1 MEQALKTIGG
11 INFAVFS
18 PSEVRRYSVAEITQP
33 ETYDEDGMPVQGG
46 LMDSRLGTLEP
57 GQKCG
62 TCGSTAGRCPGHF
75 GHIELAEPVLHISFV
90 DEINR
95 LVQTT
100 CRSCGRILL
109 PQQELDA
116 YRVKITGQTDFTPAL
131 QDNIA
136 KEIATKAK
144 KVKLCPH
151 CGKQQYQ
158 IEFTKPTIFH
168 EITEEGGATRL
179 LPVAIRERLERI
191 SNEDLDLLGFNSK
204 AARPEWFV
212 LQVLPVPPLT
222 VRPSITLESGIRSE
236 DDLTHKVVDILRVN
250 QRVRES
256 KESGT
261 PHLIVQDLVDLLH
274 YHVTTYFDN
283 EVSGIPQ
290 AHHRSGR
297 PLKTLSQRLK
307 GKEGRFRGS
316 LSGKRVDFSSRTVI
330 SPDPS
335 LDLGEVGVPFEVAK
349 KLTIPEKVSPFN
361 IEHLKELVNRG
372 PFEHPGANY
381 VIRPDGVKIRLD
393 FASDRK
399 ALADSLA
406 FGYIVERHLTDG
418 DVVLFNRQP
427 SLHRMSV
434 MAHFVR
440 VLPFRTFRLH
450 PSVCPPYNAD
460 FDGDEMNLH
469 VPQSEESRSEA
480 LMLMKVQDQI
490 LSPRYGGPIIGGIR
504 DFITGAF
511 MLTRDETYLTPAEFS
526 NLALVGD
533 YDGDL
538 PEPEVKGVH
547 PMYTGK
553 QLFSLFLPK
562 GMNYVLTSKW
572 AKAQRT
578 GTANDVVIRDGQ
590 LVSGVVD
597 KAVIGAE
604 EPDSLL
610 HRIAK
615 DYGNEE
621 ARNFLNSILKVLKT
635 FLTRRGF
642 TYGFNELELSTEA
655 KKGITDALDE
665 AYANV
670 SDLLKKY
677 RAGTLQLTRGL
688 SPEDSLEAYIVNEL
702 ARARDK
708 AGRIADRAFPGENSG
723 MIMARTGA
731 RGSSLNV
738 GQMTAALGQQSVR
751 GKRIDHGM
759 KGRALSHFPWNDT
772 SPEAKGFVRSNY
784 RDGLSPTEFFFHA
797 MGGREGLVDTAV
809 RTQQSGYMQRRLV
822 NALEHLKVEY
832 DLTVRDPH
840 GHIIQFLYGED
851 GVDPA
856 KSDHGRPINLD
867 RLIETEELSHKSKGR
882 VDEEEIAKL
891 LKKYQPTLN
900 ERLVRE
906 LTEKLGASHLNGEGL
921 RETMEKVDEAMDY
934 SRVEPGEASGIVAA
948 QSIGEP
954 GTQMSIARDESVI
967 VREKG
972 KVRTVGIGE
981 FVDGLMMRNPV
992 TKDGEAE
999 WCDLAEN
1006 SDIQVPS
1013 LNSKGGIE
1021 WKPLHSVSRHT
1032 PLRPLIRVRTRSG
1045 RAIVATDN
1053 HSFVTRL
1060 SGNLTPILGRE
1071 LRPGDMIPVLK
1082 RLSIE
1087 NQSVDLELSEIFSK
1101 ETHWFGSEL
1110 SKARALGKNWNKG
1123 YGASY
1128 QVPVGSDQLRNHLA
1142 GRAAFSVDDGFVYPY
1157 QNHTNAGLPEK
1168 MSMDADLGWL
1178 FGAYLSEGYGS
1189 KYFLSLSNTD
1199 ETFLEEGRAFARK
1212 LGIGFDEKDNFRG
1225 FGHGHDLQLRSS
1237 LLSELLVKTCGKLS
1251 DGKHVPEFSL
1261 GASDEFVGMLLRAYF
1276 DGDGCVDVRNR
1287 AIRVSSRSK
1296 ELIDGI
1302 ALLLGRYGIFASKV
1316 RDGESFAL
1324 WIPARFAPVFKE
1336 KIGFNSPDKKQ
1347 VLEAI
1352 SIPNSS
1358 DYTLDTLDM
1367 TCGFGSILCDLARRV
1382 GMPTRRVNNFTKR
1395 QRIGRATLGRYIG
1408 EFESLARKKGVDVS
1422 AGLAKLRTL
1431 LSEDVVWDEIVA
1443 IERIDTP
1450 KEMVYDFSVPG
1461 LETFV
1466 TAEGVVTHNT
1476 LRTFHFAGVRERDVT
1491 LGLPRLMELVDARK
1505 IPATPSMDIYLTKD
1519 YAASNEK
1526 AVKVAKEILFT
1537 KVGNVVAFSE
1547 VDPTEGIK
1555 LHLGPEP
1562 MADRDTNPEEI
1573 AKVIETGK
1581 RKVQPDKR
1589 NPNVIHVSMPDAD
1602 LSALF
1607 TLRNKILNMKLK
1619 GIPGITRVT
1628 VVKEGEEWFIQTA
1641 GSNLGKVVQ
1650 VLGVDPTRVYTN
1662 NVHEVAQVLGIEAA
1676 RATLVRELMGTLD
1689 EQGLEVDIRHIFL
1702 VADLMTS
1709 RGYIQQIGR
1718 HGIAGSKS
1726 SVLARAA
1733 FEITVPTLAAAAVKG
1748 EVEDLKGVTE
1758 NVIVGLPIPVGTG
1771 MIDLYMS

>member
-1 MEQALKTIGG
+1 MAMEQALKTIGG
-11 INFAVFS
+11 IYFNVFS
-18 PSEVRRYSVAEITQP
+18 PNEVRKYSVAEITQP

-57 GQKCG
+57 GQKCA
-62 TCGSTAGRCPGHF
+62 TCGNTAGRCPGHF
-75 GHIELAEPVLHISFV
+75 GHIELAEPVLHIAFV

-95 LVQTT
+95 LLQTT
-100 CRSCGRILL
+100 CRTCGRILL

-116 YRVKITGQTDFTPAL
+116 YRAKLASRTDFMPSL
-131 QDNIA
+131 QETVA
-136 KEIATKAK
+136 KEIVSKAK

-191 SNEDLDLLGFNSK
+191 TNEDLELFGFNYR

-236 DDLTHKVVDILRVN
+236 DDLTHKIVDILRVN

-335 LDLGEVGVPFEVAK
+335 LDIGEVGVPYEVAK
-349 KLTIPEKVSPFN
+349 KLTIPEKVSPWN
-361 IEHLKELVNRG
+361 IETLKKLVVVG

-406 FGYIVERHLTDG
+406 PGYIVERHLMDG
-418 DVVLFNRQP
+418 DIVLFNRQP

-440 VLPFRTFRLH
+440 VLPYRTFRLH

-480 LMLMKVQDQI
+480 LMLMRVQDQI

-511 MLTRDETYLTPAEFS
+511 MLTKDGTTLTPGEFS
-526 NLALVGD
+526 NLALIGG
-533 YDGDL
+533 YEGDL
-538 PEPEVKGVH
+538 PEPAIRGPN

-562 GMNYVLTSKW
+562 DLNYVLTSKW
-572 AKAQRT
+572 AKSSKS
-578 GTANDVVIRDGQ
+578 GESNDVVIKDGQ
-590 LVSGVVD
+590 LISGVVD

-621 ARNFLNSILKVLKT
+621 ARNFLNSILRVLKT

-642 TYGFNELELSTEA
+642 TYGFNELELPEEA
-655 KKGITDALDE
+655 KESIRKTLDE
-665 AYANV
+665 AYQNV
-670 SDLLKKY
+670 FELIKKY
-677 RAGTLQLTRGL
+677 KQGQLQLTRGL
-688 SPEDSLEAYIVNEL
+688 SPEESLEAYIVNEL
-702 ARARDK
+702 ARARDR
-708 AGRIADRAFPGENSG
+708 AGKIADRAFPPDNAGV
-723 MIMARTGA
+723 IMARTGA

-751 GKRIDHGM
+751 GKRIEKGLR
-759 KGRALSHFPWNDT
+759 GRALSHFPWNDP

-867 RLIETEELSHKSKGR
+867 RLIETEELLNKGKSKLDR
-882 VDEEEIAKL
+882 ETTERL
-891 LKKYQPTLN
+891 LKKYQSKLN
-900 ERLVRE
+900 DRLVRE
-906 LTEKLGASHLNGEGL
+906 LTEKLSASHLTEEGARNVL
-921 RETMEKVDEAMDY
+921 ERVEEALDY

-954 GTQMSIARDESVI
+954 GTQMSIAKEESVI
-967 VREKG
+967 IRERG
-972 KVRTVGIGE
+972 HVRTVRIGE
-981 FVDGLMMRNPV
+981 FVDEIMRNGKV
-992 TKDGEAE
+992 EREGETE
-999 WCDLAEN
+999 WCDLP
-1006 SDIQVPS
+1006 SSGDIEVLS
-1013 LNSKGGIE
+1013 LNSSGGLE
-1021 WKPLHSVSRHT
+1021 WKQLRSVSRHRHR
-1032 PLRPLIRVRTRSG
+1032 RPLIRVRTRSG

-1053 HSFVTRL
+1053 HSFVMRL
-1060 SGNLTPILGRE
+1060 DGKLVPVLGRS
-1071 LRPGDMIPVLK
+1071 LRPGDRIPVVK
-1082 RLSIE
+1082 RLPVVRPVERLEQQYVLSNRE
-1087 NQSVDLELSEIFSK
+1087 NLSGIQSSRAPVPYP
-1101 ETHWFGSEL
+1101 GSTGTGEFL
-1110 SKARALGKNWNKG
+1110 YNVSAGPDMTGGQLAYTPSFMTGESYIGKHHDM
-1123 YGASY
+1123 AS
-1128 QVPVGSDQLRNHLA
+1128 D
-1142 GRAAFSVDDGFVYPY
+1142 
-1157 QNHTNAGLPEK
+1157 GLPEWLNLDG
-1168 MSMDADLGWL
+1168 STGWL
-1178 FGAYLSEGYGS
+1178 FGAYLAE
-1189 KYFLSLSNTD
+1189 KYASRYFPSLTSAGESPFESRAVNSGLCEND
-1199 ETFLEEGRAFARK
+1199 SSGVLDQGRISQP
-1212 LGIGFDEKDNFRG
+1212 G
-1225 FGHGHDLQLRSS
+1225 SS
-1237 LLSELLVKTCGKLS
+1237 LLPELIVRACGRTAADKRIP
-1251 DGKHVPEFSL
+1251 DFAL
-1261 GASDEFVGMLLRAYF
+1261 GASDSFVRMLLRAYF
-1276 DGDGCVDVRNR
+1276 DGDGYVDLENR
-1287 AIRVSSRSK
+1287 AVRVNSQSK

-1302 ALLLGRYGIFASKV
+1302 ALLLARLGIFSCKL
-1316 RDGESFAL
+1316 REGENFSL
-1324 WIPARFAPVFKE
+1324 WIPGRFAASFREMVGFSSTE
-1336 KIGFNSPDKKQ
+1336 KARC
-1347 VLEAI
+1347 LEAI
-1352 SIPNSS
+1352 RAQSES
-1358 DYTLDTLDM
+1358 TLAEDQLDV
-1367 TCGFGSILCDLARRV
+1367 TCGFGDVLLRVAGKLGVPTRTVSGFTKVQGIGRETLAR
-1382 GMPTRRVNNFTKR
+1382 
-1395 QRIGRATLGRYIG
+1395 YIS
-1408 EFESLARKKGVDVS
+1408 EFEERADKIGVDVS
-1422 AGLAKLRTL
+1422 SELAYLRTFL
-1431 LSEDVVWDEIVA
+1431 DEDVTWDEIVQ
-1443 IERIDTP
+1443 IEELEEREET
-1450 KEMVYDFSVPG
+1450 VYDLSVPG

-1505 IPATPSMDIYLTKD
+1505 IPATPSMDIYLD
-1519 YAASNEK
+1519 EEHRVSNEM
-1526 AVKVAKEILFT
+1526 ALKVAKEILFT
-1537 KVGNVVAFSE
+1537 KVGNVVDYSE

-1555 LHLGPEP
+1555 LHLNEQ
-1562 MADRDTNPEEI
+1562 MMRDRDATADEV

-1581 RKVQPDKR
+1581 RNVQIEKGKIIR
-1589 NPNVIHVSMPDAD
+1589 VNMENAD
-1602 LSALF
+1602 LSTLF

-1628 VVKEGEEWFIQTA
+1628 VVKEGNEWFIQTA
-1641 GSNLGKVVQ
+1641 GSNLAKVIGIK
-1650 VLGVDPTRVYTN
+1650 GVDPTRVYTN
-1662 NVHEVAQVLGIEAA
+1662 SVHEVAQVLGIEAA
-1676 RATLVRELMGTLD
+1676 RATLVREVMSTLD

-1709 RGYIQQIGR
+1709 KGYIQQIGR
-1718 HGIAGSKS
+1718 HGIAGAKS

-1733 FEITVPTLAAAAVKG
+1733 FEITVPTLAEAAVKG
-1748 EVEDLKGVTE
+1748 ETEDLKGVTE

>member
-18 PSEVRRYSVAEITQP
+18 PSEVRKYSVAEITQP

-75 GHIELAEPVLHISFV
+75 GHVELAEPVLHIAFV

-116 YRVKITGQTDFTPAL
+116 YHVKITGQTDFTPAL
-131 QDNIA
+131 LEGVA

-191 SNEDLDLLGFNSK
+191 NNEDLELLGFNSR

-335 LDLGEVGVPFEVAK
+335 LDIGEVGVPFEVAK

-361 IEHLKELVNRG
+361 IEHLKDLVNKG

-406 FGYIVERHLTDG
+406 PGYIVERHLMDG

-480 LMLMKVQDQI
+480 LMLMRVQDQI

-511 MLTRDETYLTPAEFS
+511 MLTRDETQLTPGEFS
-526 NLALVGD
+526 NLALIGD

-578 GTANDVVIRDGQ
+578 GTTNDVVIRDGQ
-590 LVSGVVD
+590 LISGVVD

-615 DYGNEE
+615 DYGNED

-642 TYGFNELELSTEA
+642 TYGFNELELPAEA
-655 KKGITDALDE
+655 KNGITDSLDE

-670 SDLLKKY
+670 SDLQKKY
-677 RAGTLQLTRGL
+677 RAGSLQLTRGL
-688 SPEDSLEAYIVNEL
+688 SAEDTLEAYIVNEL
-702 ARARDK
+702 AKARDK
-708 AGRIADRAFPGENSG
+708 AGRIADRSFPAENSG

-751 GKRIDHGM
+751 GKRISHGM
-759 KGRALSHFPWNDT
+759 KGRALSHFPWNDP

-856 KSDHGRPINLD
+856 KSDHGRPSNLD
-867 RLIETEELSHKSKGR
+867 RLIETEELSHKSKAKT
-882 VDEEEIAKL
+882 DDAEIEKL
-891 LKKYQPTLN
+891 LKKYQSSLN
-900 ERLVRE
+900 DRLLKE
-906 LTEKLGASHLNGEGL
+906 LAEKLGASHLTEEGL
-921 RETMEKVDEAMDY
+921 KETMEKIGEALDY

-954 GTQMSIARDESVI
+954 GTQM
-967 VREKG
+967 
-972 KVRTVGIGE
+972 
-981 FVDGLMMRNPV
+981 
-992 TKDGEAE
+992 
-999 WCDLAEN
+999 
-1006 SDIQVPS
+1006 
-1013 LNSKGGIE
+1013 
-1021 WKPLHSVSRHT
+1021 
-1032 PLRPLIRVRTRSG
+1032 
-1045 RAIVATDN
+1045 
-1053 HSFVTRL
+1053 
-1060 SGNLTPILGRE
+1060 
-1071 LRPGDMIPVLK
+1071 
-1082 RLSIE
+1082 
-1087 NQSVDLELSEIFSK
+1087 
-1101 ETHWFGSEL
+1101 
-1110 SKARALGKNWNKG
+1110 
-1123 YGASY
+1123 
-1128 QVPVGSDQLRNHLA
+1128 
-1142 GRAAFSVDDGFVYPY
+1142 
-1157 QNHTNAGLPEK
+1157 
-1168 MSMDADLGWL
+1168 
-1178 FGAYLSEGYGS
+1178 
-1189 KYFLSLSNTD
+1189 
-1199 ETFLEEGRAFARK
+1199 
-1212 LGIGFDEKDNFRG
+1212 
-1225 FGHGHDLQLRSS
+1225 
-1237 LLSELLVKTCGKLS
+1237 
-1251 DGKHVPEFSL
+1251 
-1261 GASDEFVGMLLRAYF
+1261 
-1276 DGDGCVDVRNR
+1276 
-1287 AIRVSSRSK
+1287 
-1296 ELIDGI
+1296 
-1302 ALLLGRYGIFASKV
+1302 
-1316 RDGESFAL
+1316 
-1324 WIPARFAPVFKE
+1324 
-1336 KIGFNSPDKKQ
+1336 
-1347 VLEAI
+1347 
-1352 SIPNSS
+1352 
-1358 DYTLDTLDM
+1358 
-1367 TCGFGSILCDLARRV
+1367 
-1382 GMPTRRVNNFTKR
+1382 
-1395 QRIGRATLGRYIG
+1395 
-1408 EFESLARKKGVDVS
+1408 
-1422 AGLAKLRTL
+1422 
-1431 LSEDVVWDEIVA
+1431 
-1443 IERIDTP
+1443 
-1450 KEMVYDFSVPG
+1450 
-1461 LETFV
+1461 
-1466 TAEGVVTHNT
+1466 T

-1519 YAASNEK
+1519 YAISNEK

-1555 LHLGPEP
+1555 LHLGPEL
-1562 MADRDTNPEEI
+1562 MSDRDTNPEEI
-1573 AKVIETGK
+1573 SKVVETGK
-1581 RKVQPDKR
+1581 RKVQQDKR

-1650 VLGVDPTRVYTN
+1650 VQGVDPAKVYTN

-1676 RATLVRELMGTLD
+1676 RATLVRELMSTLD

-1709 RGYIQQIGR
+1709 KGYIQQIGR
-1718 HGIAGSKS
+1718 HGIAGTKS

-1733 FEITVPTLAAAAVKG
+1733 FEITVPTLAEAAVKG

>member
-11 INFAVFS
+11 IDFAIFS
-18 PSEVRRYSVAEITQP
+18 PSEVRKYSVAEITQP

-75 GHIELAEPVLHISFV
+75 GHIELAEPVLHIAFV
-90 DEINR
+90 DEINK

-100 CRSCGRILL
+100 CRTCGRILL

-116 YRVKITGQTDFTPAL
+116 YRTRISARADFSPAL
-131 QDNIA
+131 VDAIA
-136 KEIATKAK
+136 KEIVTKAK

-179 LPVAIRERLERI
+179 LPVAVRERLERV
-191 SNEDLDLLGFNSK
+191 NKEDLELLGFNAE

-236 DDLTHKVVDILRVN
+236 DDLTHKIVDILRVN

-330 SPDPS
+330 SPDPN
-335 LDLGEVGVPFEVAK
+335 LDLGEVGVPYEVAK
-349 KLTIPEKVSPFN
+349 KLTIPEKVSPAN
-361 IEHLKELVNRG
+361 IENLKPLVIKG

-399 ALADSLA
+399 ALADTLA
-406 FGYIVERHLTDG
+406 PGYVVERHLMDG

-440 VLPFRTFRLH
+440 VLPYRTFRLH

-469 VPQSEESRSEA
+469 VPQSEEARSEA

-511 MLTRDETYLTPAEFS
+511 MLTRDETLLTLGEFS

-533 YDGDL
+533 YEGDL
-538 PEPEVKGVH
+538 PEPAVKGAR

-553 QLFSLFLPK
+553 QLFSLFIPK
-562 GMNYVLTSKW
+562 GMNCVLTSKW
-572 AKAQRT
+572 AKSSKT
-578 GTANDVVIRDGQ
+578 GASNDVVIKDGQ
-590 LVSGVVD
+590 LISGVVD

-615 DYGNEE
+615 DYGNED

-642 TYGFNELELSTEA
+642 TYGFNELELAEEA
-655 KKGITDALDE
+655 KRGIRETLDE
-665 AYANV
+665 AYTGV
-670 SDLLKKY
+670 FELIKKY
-677 RAGTLQLTRGL
+677 KAGTLQLTRGL

-702 ARARDK
+702 ARARDR
-708 AGRIADRAFPGENSG
+708 AGRIADRSFPAENSG

-751 GKRIDHGM
+751 GKRIEKGM

-867 RLIETEELSHKSKGR
+867 RLVETEELLHRSKAKLD
-882 VDEEEIAKL
+882 DEITRRL
-891 LKKYQPTLN
+891 LKKYQSGLN
-900 ERLVRE
+900 DRLSQE
-906 LTEKLGASHLNGEGL
+906 LKDKLASSHLTEEGVK
-921 RETMEKVDEAMDY
+921 ETLEKVDEAQDY

-954 GTQMSIARDESVI
+954 GTQM
-967 VREKG
+967 
-972 KVRTVGIGE
+972 
-981 FVDGLMMRNPV
+981 
-992 TKDGEAE
+992 
-999 WCDLAEN
+999 
-1006 SDIQVPS
+1006 
-1013 LNSKGGIE
+1013 
-1021 WKPLHSVSRHT
+1021 
-1032 PLRPLIRVRTRSG
+1032 
-1045 RAIVATDN
+1045 
-1053 HSFVTRL
+1053 
-1060 SGNLTPILGRE
+1060 
-1071 LRPGDMIPVLK
+1071 
-1082 RLSIE
+1082 
-1087 NQSVDLELSEIFSK
+1087 
-1101 ETHWFGSEL
+1101 
-1110 SKARALGKNWNKG
+1110 
-1123 YGASY
+1123 
-1128 QVPVGSDQLRNHLA
+1128 
-1142 GRAAFSVDDGFVYPY
+1142 
-1157 QNHTNAGLPEK
+1157 
-1168 MSMDADLGWL
+1168 
-1178 FGAYLSEGYGS
+1178 
-1189 KYFLSLSNTD
+1189 
-1199 ETFLEEGRAFARK
+1199 
-1212 LGIGFDEKDNFRG
+1212 
-1225 FGHGHDLQLRSS
+1225 
-1237 LLSELLVKTCGKLS
+1237 
-1251 DGKHVPEFSL
+1251 
-1261 GASDEFVGMLLRAYF
+1261 
-1276 DGDGCVDVRNR
+1276 
-1287 AIRVSSRSK
+1287 
-1296 ELIDGI
+1296 
-1302 ALLLGRYGIFASKV
+1302 
-1316 RDGESFAL
+1316 
-1324 WIPARFAPVFKE
+1324 
-1336 KIGFNSPDKKQ
+1336 
-1347 VLEAI
+1347 
-1352 SIPNSS
+1352 
-1358 DYTLDTLDM
+1358 
-1367 TCGFGSILCDLARRV
+1367 
-1382 GMPTRRVNNFTKR
+1382 
-1395 QRIGRATLGRYIG
+1395 
-1408 EFESLARKKGVDVS
+1408 
-1422 AGLAKLRTL
+1422 
-1431 LSEDVVWDEIVA
+1431 
-1443 IERIDTP
+1443 
-1450 KEMVYDFSVPG
+1450 
-1461 LETFV
+1461 
-1466 TAEGVVTHNT
+1466 T

-1505 IPATPSMDIYLTKD
+1505 IPATPSMDIYFTKE
-1519 YAASNEK
+1519 YATSNEK
-1526 AVKVAKEILFT
+1526 AIKVAKEILFS
-1537 KVGNVVAFSE
+1537 KVANVVAFSE

-1555 LHLGPEP
+1555 LHLSPE
-1562 MADRDTNPEEI
+1562 MMTDRDTNPEEI
-1573 AKVIETGK
+1573 SKVIETGK
-1581 RKVQPDKR
+1581 RNVQPDRKDK
-1589 NPNVIHVSMPDAD
+1589 NVIHVSMENAD

-1641 GSNLGKVVQ
+1641 GSNLGKVVLVQ
-1650 VLGVDPTRVYTN
+1650 GVDPTRVYTN

-1676 RATLVRELMGTLD
+1676 RATLVREVMSTLD

-1709 RGYIQQIGR
+1709 KGYIQQIGR

-1733 FEITVPTLAAAAVKG
+1733 FEITVPTLAEAAVKG

>member
-1 MEQALKTIGG
+1 MSMEQALKTIGG
-11 INFAVFS
+11 INFSVFS
-18 PSEVRRYSVAEITQP
+18 PSEVRRYSVAEVTQP

-116 YRVKITGQTDFTPAL
+116 YRAKTSSRTDFTPAL
-131 QDNIA
+131 LDTVA

-191 SNEDLDLLGFNSK
+191 SNEDLELLGFNSK

-335 LDLGEVGVPFEVAK
+335 LDIGEVGVPFEVAK

-406 FGYIVERHLTDG
+406 LGYIVERHLTDG

-511 MLTRDETYLTPAEFS
+511 MLTRDEAYLTPAEFS
-526 NLALVGD
+526 NLALEGD

-538 PEPEVKGVH
+538 PEPEVKGAH

-553 QLFSLFLPK
+553 QLFSLFLPE

-642 TYGFNELELSTEA
+642 TYGFNELELPAEA

-688 SPEDSLEAYIVNEL
+688 SPEDSLEAYIVNDL

-708 AGRIADRAFPGENSG
+708 AGRIADRAFPTENSG

-759 KGRALSHFPWNDT
+759 KGRALSHFPWNDP
-772 SPEAKGFVRSNY
+772 SPEAKGFVKSNY

-840 GHIIQFLYGED
+840 GHVIQFLYGED

-867 RLIETEELSHKSKGR
+867 RLIETEELSHKSKAK
-882 VDEEEIAKL
+882 VDEEELAKL

-900 ERLVRE
+900 QRLVKE
-906 LTEKLGASHLNGEGL
+906 LTDKLGASHLTEEGL
-921 RETMEKVDEAMDY
+921 KETMEKVDEAMDY

-954 GTQMSIARDESVI
+954 GTQM
-967 VREKG
+967 
-972 KVRTVGIGE
+972 
-981 FVDGLMMRNPV
+981 
-992 TKDGEAE
+992 
-999 WCDLAEN
+999 
-1006 SDIQVPS
+1006 
-1013 LNSKGGIE
+1013 
-1021 WKPLHSVSRHT
+1021 
-1032 PLRPLIRVRTRSG
+1032 
-1045 RAIVATDN
+1045 
-1053 HSFVTRL
+1053 
-1060 SGNLTPILGRE
+1060 
-1071 LRPGDMIPVLK
+1071 
-1082 RLSIE
+1082 
-1087 NQSVDLELSEIFSK
+1087 
-1101 ETHWFGSEL
+1101 
-1110 SKARALGKNWNKG
+1110 
-1123 YGASY
+1123 
-1128 QVPVGSDQLRNHLA
+1128 
-1142 GRAAFSVDDGFVYPY
+1142 
-1157 QNHTNAGLPEK
+1157 
-1168 MSMDADLGWL
+1168 
-1178 FGAYLSEGYGS
+1178 
-1189 KYFLSLSNTD
+1189 
-1199 ETFLEEGRAFARK
+1199 
-1212 LGIGFDEKDNFRG
+1212 
-1225 FGHGHDLQLRSS
+1225 
-1237 LLSELLVKTCGKLS
+1237 
-1251 DGKHVPEFSL
+1251 
-1261 GASDEFVGMLLRAYF
+1261 
-1276 DGDGCVDVRNR
+1276 
-1287 AIRVSSRSK
+1287 
-1296 ELIDGI
+1296 
-1302 ALLLGRYGIFASKV
+1302 
-1316 RDGESFAL
+1316 
-1324 WIPARFAPVFKE
+1324 
-1336 KIGFNSPDKKQ
+1336 
-1347 VLEAI
+1347 
-1352 SIPNSS
+1352 
-1358 DYTLDTLDM
+1358 
-1367 TCGFGSILCDLARRV
+1367 
-1382 GMPTRRVNNFTKR
+1382 
-1395 QRIGRATLGRYIG
+1395 
-1408 EFESLARKKGVDVS
+1408 
-1422 AGLAKLRTL
+1422 
-1431 LSEDVVWDEIVA
+1431 
-1443 IERIDTP
+1443 
-1450 KEMVYDFSVPG
+1450 
-1461 LETFV
+1461 
-1466 TAEGVVTHNT
+1466 T

-1505 IPATPSMDIYLTKD
+1505 IPATPSMDIYLTKE

-1555 LHLGPEP
+1555 LHLGPEL
-1562 MADRDTNPEEI
+1562 MADRDTSPEEI
-1573 AKVIETGK
+1573 SKVVETGK
-1581 RKVQPDKR
+1581 RKVQQDKR

-1641 GSNLGKVVQ
+1641 GSNLGKVVLVQ
-1650 VLGVDPTRVYTN
+1650 GIDPTRVYTN

-1709 RGYIQQIGR
+1709 KGYIQQIGR

-1733 FEITVPTLAAAAVKG
+1733 FEITVPTLAEAAVKG

>member
-11 INFAVFS
+11 IDFAVFS
-18 PSEVRRYSVAEITQP
+18 PNEVRRYSVAEITQP

-75 GHIELAEPVLHISFV
+75 GHIELAEPVLHIAFV
-90 DEINR
+90 DEINK
-95 LVQTT
+95 LIQTT
-100 CRSCGRILL
+100 CRTCGRILL

-116 YRVKITGQTDFTPAL
+116 YRTRLAGKTDFTPA
-131 QDNIA
+131 IVESVA
-136 KEIATKAK
+136 KEMTTKAK

-179 LPVAIRERLERI
+179 LPVAIRERLERVT
-191 SNEDLDLLGFNSK
+191 NEDLGLLGFNSK

-274 YHVTTYFDN
+274 YHVTTFFDN

-335 LDLGEVGVPFEVAK
+335 IDIGEVGVPYEVAK
-349 KLTIPEKVSPFN
+349 KLTIPEKVSSWN
-361 IEHLKELVNRG
+361 IESLKQLVVKG
-372 PFEHPGANY
+372 PFDHPGANY

-406 FGYIVERHLTDG
+406 SGYIVERHLMDG

-440 VLPFRTFRLH
+440 VLPYRTFRLH
-450 PSVCPPYNAD
+450 PAVCPPYNAD

-469 VPQSEESRSEA
+469 VPQNEESRSEA

-504 DFITGAF
+504 DFITSAF
-511 MLTRDETYLTPAEFS
+511 MLTRDETQLTAAEFS
-526 NLALVGD
+526 NLALVGG
-533 YDGDL
+533 YEGDL
-538 PEPEVKGVH
+538 PEAAARG
-547 PMYTGK
+547 MYTGK

-572 AKAQRT
+572 AKSSKS
-578 GTANDVVIRDGQ
+578 GTSGDVVIKDGK
-590 LVSGVVD
+590 LISGVVD

-621 ARNFLNSILKVLKT
+621 ARNFLNSILNVLRT

-642 TYGFNELELSTEA
+642 TYGFNELELPEEA
-655 KKGITDALDE
+655 KKGITDTLDE
-665 AYANV
+665 AYRKV
-670 SDLLKKY
+670 SELVKEY
-677 RAGTLQLTRGL
+677 RAGKLQLTRGL

-702 ARARDK
+702 SRARDR
-708 AGRIADRAFPGENSG
+708 AGRIADRSFPAENAG

-751 GKRIDHGM
+751 GKRIEKGM
-759 KGRALSHFPWNDT
+759 RGRALSHFPWNDQ

-867 RLIETEELSHKSKGR
+867 RLIETEELSNKSKT
-882 VDEEEIAKL
+882 KL
-891 LKKYQPTLN
+891 DAETVERLMKKYQPLLN
-900 ERLVRE
+900 GRLTRE
-906 LTEKLGASHLNGEGL
+906 LSEKLAASHLTEEGAKESL
-921 RETMEKVDEAMDY
+921 EKVGEALDY

-954 GTQMSIARDESVI
+954 GTQM
-967 VREKG
+967 
-972 KVRTVGIGE
+972 
-981 FVDGLMMRNPV
+981 
-992 TKDGEAE
+992 
-999 WCDLAEN
+999 
-1006 SDIQVPS
+1006 
-1013 LNSKGGIE
+1013 
-1021 WKPLHSVSRHT
+1021 
-1032 PLRPLIRVRTRSG
+1032 
-1045 RAIVATDN
+1045 
-1053 HSFVTRL
+1053 
-1060 SGNLTPILGRE
+1060 
-1071 LRPGDMIPVLK
+1071 
-1082 RLSIE
+1082 
-1087 NQSVDLELSEIFSK
+1087 
-1101 ETHWFGSEL
+1101 
-1110 SKARALGKNWNKG
+1110 
-1123 YGASY
+1123 
-1128 QVPVGSDQLRNHLA
+1128 
-1142 GRAAFSVDDGFVYPY
+1142 
-1157 QNHTNAGLPEK
+1157 
-1168 MSMDADLGWL
+1168 
-1178 FGAYLSEGYGS
+1178 
-1189 KYFLSLSNTD
+1189 
-1199 ETFLEEGRAFARK
+1199 
-1212 LGIGFDEKDNFRG
+1212 
-1225 FGHGHDLQLRSS
+1225 
-1237 LLSELLVKTCGKLS
+1237 
-1251 DGKHVPEFSL
+1251 
-1261 GASDEFVGMLLRAYF
+1261 
-1276 DGDGCVDVRNR
+1276 
-1287 AIRVSSRSK
+1287 
-1296 ELIDGI
+1296 
-1302 ALLLGRYGIFASKV
+1302 
-1316 RDGESFAL
+1316 
-1324 WIPARFAPVFKE
+1324 
-1336 KIGFNSPDKKQ
+1336 
-1347 VLEAI
+1347 
-1352 SIPNSS
+1352 
-1358 DYTLDTLDM
+1358 
-1367 TCGFGSILCDLARRV
+1367 
-1382 GMPTRRVNNFTKR
+1382 
-1395 QRIGRATLGRYIG
+1395 
-1408 EFESLARKKGVDVS
+1408 
-1422 AGLAKLRTL
+1422 
-1431 LSEDVVWDEIVA
+1431 
-1443 IERIDTP
+1443 
-1450 KEMVYDFSVPG
+1450 
-1461 LETFV
+1461 
-1466 TAEGVVTHNT
+1466 T

-1505 IPATPSMDIYLTKD
+1505 IPATPSMDIYLDKEHG
-1519 YAASNEK
+1519 ASNEK
-1526 AVKVAKEILFT
+1526 ALKVAKEILFT
-1537 KVGNVVAFSE
+1537 KVGNVVSFSE

-1555 LHLGPEP
+1555 LHLSTEM
-1562 MADRDTNPEEI
+1562 MADRDTNAVEI
-1573 AKVIETGK
+1573 AKVVETGK
-1581 RKVQPDKR
+1581 RNVQKDKTGKVIRVNMEK
-1589 NPNVIHVSMPDAD
+1589 AD
-1602 LSALF
+1602 LSTLF
-1607 TLRNKILNMKLK
+1607 TLRNKVLNMKLK

-1641 GSNLGKVVQ
+1641 GSNLGKVVA
-1650 VLGVDPTRVYTN
+1650 VKGVEPTKVYTN

-1676 RATLVRELMGTLD
+1676 RATLVREVMSTLD

-1709 RGYIQQIGR
+1709 KGYIQQIGR

-1733 FEITVPTLAAAAVKG
+1733 FEITVPTLAEAAVKG
-1748 EVEDLKGVTE
+1748 ETEDLKGVTE

>member
-1 MEQALKTIGG
+1 MEQALKTIRG
-11 INFAVFS
+11 IDFALFS
-18 PSEVRRYSVAEITQP
+18 PSEVRKYSVAEVTQP

-75 GHIELAEPVLHISFV
+75 GHIELAEPVLHIAFV
-90 DEINR
+90 DEINK
-95 LVQTT
+95 LIQTT
-100 CRSCGRILL
+100 CRTCGRILL

-116 YRVKITGQTDFTPAL
+116 YRTRLSNRTDFSPAL
-131 QDNIA
+131 VDEVA
-136 KEIATKAK
+136 KEITTKAK

-179 LPVAIRERLERI
+179 LPVAVRERLERI
-191 SNEDLDLLGFNSK
+191 NDEDLALLDFNAK

-236 DDLTHKVVDILRVN
+236 DDLTHKIVDILRVN

-335 LDLGEVGVPFEVAK
+335 LDIGEVGVPFEVAK
-349 KLTIPEKVSPFN
+349 KLTIPEKVSQGN
-361 IEHLKELVNRG
+361 IEALKQLVVKG

-399 ALADSLA
+399 ALADTLA
-406 FGYIVERHLTDG
+406 PGYVVERHLMDG

-440 VLPFRTFRLH
+440 VLPYRTFRLH

-511 MLTRDETYLTPAEFS
+511 MLTRDETMLTPGEFS
-526 NLALVGD
+526 NLALVGG
-533 YDGDL
+533 YEGDL
-538 PEPEVKGVH
+538 PDPAVGGAH
-547 PMYTGK
+547 PMYTGR
-553 QLFSLFLPK
+553 QLFSLFIPK
-562 GMNYVLTSKW
+562 GMNCVLTSKW
-572 AKAQRT
+572 AKSSK
-578 GTANDVVIRDGQ
+578 TAPGGDVVIKDGQ
-590 LVSGVVD
+590 LISGVVD

-615 DYGNEE
+615 DYGNED

-635 FLTRRGF
+635 YLTRRGF
-642 TYGFNELELSTEA
+642 TYGFNELELAPDA
-655 KKGITDALDE
+655 KDGISGALDE
-665 AYANV
+665 AYAGV
-670 SDLLKKY
+670 SELIKKY
-677 RAGTLQLTRGL
+677 KAGTLQLTRGL

-708 AGRIADRAFPGENSG
+708 AGRIADRSFPPENSG

-751 GKRIDHGM
+751 GKRIEKGM
-759 KGRALSHFPWNDT
+759 RGRALSHFPWNDPA
-772 SPEAKGFVRSNY
+772 PEAKGFVRSNY

-867 RLIETEELSHKSKGR
+867 RLVETEELLHKSR
-882 VDEEEIAKL
+882 AKLDTETVQRL
-891 LKKYQPTLN
+891 LKKYQPRLN
-900 ERLVRE
+900 ERLSRE
-906 LTEKLGASHLNGEGL
+906 LEEKLKSSNLSEEGA
-921 RETMEKVDEAMDY
+921 RETLEKVDDAQDY

-954 GTQMSIARDESVI
+954 GTQM
-967 VREKG
+967 
-972 KVRTVGIGE
+972 
-981 FVDGLMMRNPV
+981 
-992 TKDGEAE
+992 
-999 WCDLAEN
+999 
-1006 SDIQVPS
+1006 
-1013 LNSKGGIE
+1013 
-1021 WKPLHSVSRHT
+1021 
-1032 PLRPLIRVRTRSG
+1032 
-1045 RAIVATDN
+1045 
-1053 HSFVTRL
+1053 
-1060 SGNLTPILGRE
+1060 
-1071 LRPGDMIPVLK
+1071 
-1082 RLSIE
+1082 
-1087 NQSVDLELSEIFSK
+1087 
-1101 ETHWFGSEL
+1101 
-1110 SKARALGKNWNKG
+1110 
-1123 YGASY
+1123 
-1128 QVPVGSDQLRNHLA
+1128 
-1142 GRAAFSVDDGFVYPY
+1142 
-1157 QNHTNAGLPEK
+1157 
-1168 MSMDADLGWL
+1168 
-1178 FGAYLSEGYGS
+1178 
-1189 KYFLSLSNTD
+1189 
-1199 ETFLEEGRAFARK
+1199 
-1212 LGIGFDEKDNFRG
+1212 
-1225 FGHGHDLQLRSS
+1225 
-1237 LLSELLVKTCGKLS
+1237 
-1251 DGKHVPEFSL
+1251 
-1261 GASDEFVGMLLRAYF
+1261 
-1276 DGDGCVDVRNR
+1276 
-1287 AIRVSSRSK
+1287 
-1296 ELIDGI
+1296 
-1302 ALLLGRYGIFASKV
+1302 
-1316 RDGESFAL
+1316 
-1324 WIPARFAPVFKE
+1324 
-1336 KIGFNSPDKKQ
+1336 
-1347 VLEAI
+1347 
-1352 SIPNSS
+1352 
-1358 DYTLDTLDM
+1358 
-1367 TCGFGSILCDLARRV
+1367 
-1382 GMPTRRVNNFTKR
+1382 
-1395 QRIGRATLGRYIG
+1395 
-1408 EFESLARKKGVDVS
+1408 
-1422 AGLAKLRTL
+1422 
-1431 LSEDVVWDEIVA
+1431 
-1443 IERIDTP
+1443 
-1450 KEMVYDFSVPG
+1450 
-1461 LETFV
+1461 
-1466 TAEGVVTHNT
+1466 T

-1505 IPATPSMDIYLTKD
+1505 IPATPSMDIYLTKE
-1519 YAASNEK
+1519 YASSNEK
-1526 AVKVAKEILFT
+1526 ALKVAKEILFS
-1537 KVGNVVAFSE
+1537 KVGNVVSFSE

-1555 LHLGPEP
+1555 LHLSPEM
-1562 MADRDTNPEEI
+1562 MADRDTNPDELRE
-1573 AKVIETGK
+1573 VIETGK
-1581 RKVQPDKR
+1581 RNVQPDKR
-1589 NPNVIHVSMPDAD
+1589 DRNIIHVSMENAD

-1628 VVKEGEEWFIQTA
+1628 VVKEGDEWFIQTA
-1641 GSNLGKVVQ
+1641 GSNLGKVVLVQ
-1650 VLGVDPTRVYTN
+1650 GVDPSRVYTN

-1676 RATLVRELMGTLD
+1676 RSTLVREVMSTLD
-1689 EQGLEVDIRHIFL
+1689 EQGLEVDIRHVFL

-1709 RGYIQQIGR
+1709 KGYIQQIGR
-1718 HGIAGSKS
+1718 HGIAGAKS

-1733 FEITVPTLAAAAVKG
+1733 FEITVPTLAEAAVRG

>member
-18 PSEVRRYSVAEITQP
+18 PAEVRRYSVAEITQP

-75 GHIELAEPVLHISFV
+75 GHIELAEPVLHIAFV

-116 YRVKITGQTDFTPAL
+116 YRAKLTSQTDFTPSL
-131 QDNIA
+131 VENVA

-191 SNEDLDLLGFNSK
+191 NNEDLQLLGFNSK

-330 SPDPS
+330 SPDPN
-335 LDLGEVGVPFEVAK
+335 LDIGEVGVPFEVAK
-349 KLTIPEKVSPFN
+349 KLTIPEKVSPAN
-361 IEHLKELVNRG
+361 IEHLKDLVNKG

-406 FGYIVERHLTDG
+406 PGYIVERHLMDG

-480 LMLMKVQDQI
+480 LMLMRVQDQI

-511 MLTRDETYLTPAEFS
+511 MLTRDETFLTPAEFS

-538 PEPEVKGVH
+538 PEPATKGAH
-547 PMYTGK
+547 PTYTGK

-578 GTANDVVIRDGQ
+578 GTTNDVVIRDGQ

-642 TYGFNELELSTEA
+642 TYGFNELELPGEA

-665 AYANV
+665 AYASV
-670 SDLLKKY
+670 ADLQKKY
-677 RAGTLQLTRGL
+677 KSGTLQLTRGL
-688 SPEDSLEAYIVNEL
+688 SAEDTLEAYIVNEL
-702 ARARDK
+702 AKARDK
-708 AGRIADRAFPGENSG
+708 AGRIADRAFPPENSG

-751 GKRIDHGM
+751 GKRISHGL
-759 KGRALSHFPWNDT
+759 KGRALSHFPWEDT

-784 RDGLSPTEFFFHA
+784 REGLSPTEFFFHA

-867 RLIETEELSHKSKGR
+867 RLIETEELSHKSKGK
-882 VDEEEIAKL
+882 VNEDELGRL
-891 LKKYQPTLN
+891 LKKYQSALN

-906 LTEKLGASHLNGEGL
+906 LKEKLGASHLTDEGL
-921 RETMEKVDEAMDY
+921 KETMEKVAEALDY

-954 GTQMSIARDESVI
+954 GTQM
-967 VREKG
+967 
-972 KVRTVGIGE
+972 
-981 FVDGLMMRNPV
+981 
-992 TKDGEAE
+992 
-999 WCDLAEN
+999 
-1006 SDIQVPS
+1006 
-1013 LNSKGGIE
+1013 
-1021 WKPLHSVSRHT
+1021 
-1032 PLRPLIRVRTRSG
+1032 
-1045 RAIVATDN
+1045 
-1053 HSFVTRL
+1053 
-1060 SGNLTPILGRE
+1060 
-1071 LRPGDMIPVLK
+1071 
-1082 RLSIE
+1082 
-1087 NQSVDLELSEIFSK
+1087 
-1101 ETHWFGSEL
+1101 
-1110 SKARALGKNWNKG
+1110 
-1123 YGASY
+1123 
-1128 QVPVGSDQLRNHLA
+1128 
-1142 GRAAFSVDDGFVYPY
+1142 
-1157 QNHTNAGLPEK
+1157 
-1168 MSMDADLGWL
+1168 
-1178 FGAYLSEGYGS
+1178 
-1189 KYFLSLSNTD
+1189 
-1199 ETFLEEGRAFARK
+1199 
-1212 LGIGFDEKDNFRG
+1212 
-1225 FGHGHDLQLRSS
+1225 
-1237 LLSELLVKTCGKLS
+1237 
-1251 DGKHVPEFSL
+1251 
-1261 GASDEFVGMLLRAYF
+1261 
-1276 DGDGCVDVRNR
+1276 
-1287 AIRVSSRSK
+1287 
-1296 ELIDGI
+1296 
-1302 ALLLGRYGIFASKV
+1302 
-1316 RDGESFAL
+1316 
-1324 WIPARFAPVFKE
+1324 
-1336 KIGFNSPDKKQ
+1336 
-1347 VLEAI
+1347 
-1352 SIPNSS
+1352 
-1358 DYTLDTLDM
+1358 
-1367 TCGFGSILCDLARRV
+1367 
-1382 GMPTRRVNNFTKR
+1382 
-1395 QRIGRATLGRYIG
+1395 
-1408 EFESLARKKGVDVS
+1408 
-1422 AGLAKLRTL
+1422 
-1431 LSEDVVWDEIVA
+1431 
-1443 IERIDTP
+1443 
-1450 KEMVYDFSVPG
+1450 
-1461 LETFV
+1461 
-1466 TAEGVVTHNT
+1466 T

-1505 IPATPSMDIYLTKD
+1505 IPATPSMDIYLTKE
-1519 YAASNEK
+1519 YASVNEK

-1555 LHLGPEP
+1555 LHLSPE
-1562 MADRDTNPEEI
+1562 MMSDRDTTPEEI
-1573 AKVIETGK
+1573 SKVVETGK
-1581 RKVQPDKR
+1581 RKVQQDKR

-1628 VVKEGEEWFIQTA
+1628 VVKEGEDWFIQTA

-1650 VLGVDPTRVYTN
+1650 VQGVDPTRVYTN

-1676 RATLVRELMGTLD
+1676 RATLVRELMSTLD

-1709 RGYIQQIGR
+1709 KGYIQQIGR
-1718 HGIAGSKS
+1718 HGIAGTKS

-1733 FEITVPTLAAAAVKG
+1733 FEITVPTLAEAAVKG

>member
-1 MEQALKTIGG
+1 MEQALKTIKG
-11 INFAVFS
+11 IDFAVFS
-18 PSEVRRYSVAEITQP
+18 PNEVRRYSVAEITQP

-75 GHIELAEPVLHISFV
+75 GHIELAEPVLHIAFV

-95 LVQTT
+95 LIQTT
-100 CRSCGRILL
+100 CRTCGRLLL

-116 YRVKITGQTDFTPAL
+116 YKQRLSTRTEFMPAL
-131 QDNIA
+131 VETIA
-136 KEIATKAK
+136 KEIVTKAK

-151 CGKQQYQ
+151 CGKQQFQ
-158 IEFTKPTIFH
+158 IEFTKPTTFH

-179 LPVAIRERLERI
+179 LPVAIRERLERVT
-191 SNEDLDLLGFNSK
+191 NADLELLGFNSK

-212 LQVLPVPPLT
+212 LQALPVPPLT

-236 DDLTHKVVDILRVN
+236 DDLTHKIVDILRVN

-335 LDLGEVGVPFEVAK
+335 LDIGEVGIPFEVAK
-349 KLTIPEKVSPFN
+349 KLTIPEKVSAWN
-361 IEHLKELVNRG
+361 QETLKQLVTRG
-372 PFEHPGANY
+372 PNEHPGANY

-399 ALADSLA
+399 ALADSITT
-406 FGYIVERHLTDG
+406 GYIVERHLMDG

-434 MAHFVR
+434 MAHFVG
-440 VLPFRTFRLH
+440 VLPYRTFRLH

-511 MLTRDETYLTPAEFS
+511 MLTQDETLLTPGEFS

-538 PEPEVKGVH
+538 PEPAVKGAR

-553 QLFSLFLPK
+553 QLFSLFLPP

-572 AKAQRT
+572 AKSSKS
-578 GTANDVVIRDGQ
+578 GSSNDVVIKDGQ
-590 LVSGVVD
+590 LISGVVD

-610 HRIAK
+610 HRITK

-642 TYGFNELELSTEA
+642 TYGFNELELPADA
-655 KKGITDALDE
+655 KKDIKGTLDE
-665 AYANV
+665 AYDNV
-670 SDLLKKY
+670 SELLKKY
-677 RAGTLQLTRGL
+677 KAGTLQLTRGL

-702 ARARDK
+702 SRARDR
-708 AGRIADRAFPGENSG
+708 AGRIADRAFPSDNSG
-723 MIMARTGA
+723 VIMARTGA
-731 RGSSLNV
+731 RGSSLNL

-751 GKRIDHGM
+751 GKRIEKGM
-759 KGRALSHFPWNDT
+759 RGRALSHFPWYDN

-784 RDGLSPTEFFFHA
+784 RDGLSPSEFFFHA

-840 GHIIQFLYGED
+840 GHVIQFLYGED

-867 RLIETEELSHKSKGR
+867 RLIETQELLDKTKSKLD
-882 VDEEEIAKL
+882 DETAEKL
-891 LKKYQPTLN
+891 LKRYQSRLN
-900 ERLVRE
+900 ERLARE
-906 LTEKLGASHLNGEGL
+906 LKDKLTSSHLTEEGGKSAL
-921 RETMEKVDEAMDY
+921 EKVGDALEY

-954 GTQMSIARDESVI
+954 GTQM
-967 VREKG
+967 
-972 KVRTVGIGE
+972 
-981 FVDGLMMRNPV
+981 
-992 TKDGEAE
+992 
-999 WCDLAEN
+999 
-1006 SDIQVPS
+1006 
-1013 LNSKGGIE
+1013 
-1021 WKPLHSVSRHT
+1021 
-1032 PLRPLIRVRTRSG
+1032 
-1045 RAIVATDN
+1045 
-1053 HSFVTRL
+1053 
-1060 SGNLTPILGRE
+1060 
-1071 LRPGDMIPVLK
+1071 
-1082 RLSIE
+1082 
-1087 NQSVDLELSEIFSK
+1087 
-1101 ETHWFGSEL
+1101 
-1110 SKARALGKNWNKG
+1110 
-1123 YGASY
+1123 
-1128 QVPVGSDQLRNHLA
+1128 
-1142 GRAAFSVDDGFVYPY
+1142 
-1157 QNHTNAGLPEK
+1157 
-1168 MSMDADLGWL
+1168 
-1178 FGAYLSEGYGS
+1178 
-1189 KYFLSLSNTD
+1189 
-1199 ETFLEEGRAFARK
+1199 
-1212 LGIGFDEKDNFRG
+1212 
-1225 FGHGHDLQLRSS
+1225 
-1237 LLSELLVKTCGKLS
+1237 
-1251 DGKHVPEFSL
+1251 
-1261 GASDEFVGMLLRAYF
+1261 
-1276 DGDGCVDVRNR
+1276 
-1287 AIRVSSRSK
+1287 
-1296 ELIDGI
+1296 
-1302 ALLLGRYGIFASKV
+1302 
-1316 RDGESFAL
+1316 
-1324 WIPARFAPVFKE
+1324 
-1336 KIGFNSPDKKQ
+1336 
-1347 VLEAI
+1347 
-1352 SIPNSS
+1352 
-1358 DYTLDTLDM
+1358 
-1367 TCGFGSILCDLARRV
+1367 
-1382 GMPTRRVNNFTKR
+1382 
-1395 QRIGRATLGRYIG
+1395 
-1408 EFESLARKKGVDVS
+1408 
-1422 AGLAKLRTL
+1422 
-1431 LSEDVVWDEIVA
+1431 
-1443 IERIDTP
+1443 
-1450 KEMVYDFSVPG
+1450 
-1461 LETFV
+1461 
-1466 TAEGVVTHNT
+1466 T

-1505 IPATPSMDIYLTKD
+1505 IPATPSMDIHLDKEHGAT
-1519 YAASNEK
+1519 NER

-1537 KVGNVVAFSE
+1537 KVGNVVSYSE

-1555 LHLGPEP
+1555 LHLSTDM
-1562 MADRDTNPEEI
+1562 MADRDVKI
-1573 AKVIETGK
+1573 DDVAKVIETGK
-1581 RKVQPDKR
+1581 RNAQPDER
-1589 NPNVIHVSMPDAD
+1589 HNIIRVNVENAD
-1602 LSALF
+1602 LSTLF
-1607 TLRNKILNMKLK
+1607 TMRNKILNMKLK

-1628 VVKEGEEWFIQTA
+1628 VVKENEEWFIQTT
-1641 GSNLGKVVQ
+1641 GSNLGKVVA
-1650 VLGVDPTRVYTN
+1650 VEGVDPTRVYTN

-1676 RATLVRELMGTLD
+1676 RATLVREIMSTLD

-1709 RGYIQQIGR
+1709 KGYIQQIGR
-1718 HGIAGSKS
+1718 HGIAGAKS

-1733 FEITVPTLAAAAVKG
+1733 FEITVPTLAEAAVKG
-1748 EVEDLKGVTE
+1748 EIEELKGVTE

>member
-1 MEQALKTIGG
+1 MSMEQALKTIGG
-11 INFAVFS
+11 IVFAVFS
-18 PSEVRRYSVAEITQP
+18 PNEVRKYSVAEVTQP

-46 LMDSRLGTLEP
+46 LMDNRLGTLEP

-75 GHIELAEPVLHISFV
+75 GHIELAEPVLHIAFV

-100 CRSCGRILL
+100 CRTCGRILL
-109 PQQELDA
+109 PQEELDA
-116 YRVKITGQTDFTPAL
+116 YRVRLNSRTDFTPTLVEAT
-131 QDNIA
+131 A
-136 KEIATKAK
+136 KEIVTKAK

-179 LPVAIRERLERI
+179 LPVAIRERLERVT
-191 SNEDLDLLGFNSK
+191 NDDLELLSFNWK

-236 DDLTHKVVDILRVN
+236 DDLTHKVVDVLRVN

-274 YHVTTYFDN
+274 YHVTTFFDN

-330 SPDPS
+330 SPDPN
-335 LDLGEVGVPFEVAK
+335 LDIGEVGVPLEVAK
-349 KLTIPEKVSPFN
+349 KLTIPERVSPWN
-361 IEHLKELVNRG
+361 TDALKALVVRG

-393 FASDRK
+393 FASDRQ

-406 FGYIVERHLTDG
+406 SGYVVERHLMDG

-440 VLPFRTFRLH
+440 VLPYRTFRLH

-490 LSPRYGGPIIGGIR
+490 ISPRYGGPIIGGIR

-511 MLTRDETYLTPAEFS
+511 MLSRDETLLTPGEFS
-526 NLALVGD
+526 NLALIGG
-533 YDGDL
+533 YEGDL
-538 PEPEVKGVH
+538 PEPHTKGVH

-572 AKAQRT
+572 AKSSKT
-578 GTANDVVIRDGQ
+578 GASNDVVIKDGE
-590 LVSGVVD
+590 LISGVVD
-597 KAVIGAE
+597 KSVIGAE

-642 TYGFNELELSTEA
+642 TYGFNELELSAEA
-655 KKGITDALDE
+655 KADIKGALDD
-665 AYANV
+665 AYTSV
-670 SDLLKKY
+670 FDLIKKY
-677 RAGTLQLTRGL
+677 KAGTLTLTRGL

-708 AGRIADRAFPGENSG
+708 AGRIADRAFPAENSG

-751 GKRIDHGM
+751 GKRIEKGM
-759 KGRALSHFPWNDT
+759 RGRALSHFPRDDQ

-840 GHIIQFLYGED
+840 GHVIQFAYGED

-867 RLIETEELSHKSKGR
+867 RLMETEELSNKSKTKLDPETVER
-882 VDEEEIAKL
+882 L
-891 LKKYQPTLN
+891 LKGTLPLN
-900 ERLVRE
+900 ARLLRE
-906 LTEKLGASHLNGEGL
+906 LKEKLSSSHLTEEGAKDAL
-921 RETMEKVDEAMDY
+921 KKVEEAMEY

-954 GTQMSIARDESVI
+954 GTQM
-967 VREKG
+967 
-972 KVRTVGIGE
+972 
-981 FVDGLMMRNPV
+981 
-992 TKDGEAE
+992 
-999 WCDLAEN
+999 
-1006 SDIQVPS
+1006 
-1013 LNSKGGIE
+1013 
-1021 WKPLHSVSRHT
+1021 
-1032 PLRPLIRVRTRSG
+1032 
-1045 RAIVATDN
+1045 
-1053 HSFVTRL
+1053 
-1060 SGNLTPILGRE
+1060 
-1071 LRPGDMIPVLK
+1071 
-1082 RLSIE
+1082 
-1087 NQSVDLELSEIFSK
+1087 
-1101 ETHWFGSEL
+1101 
-1110 SKARALGKNWNKG
+1110 
-1123 YGASY
+1123 
-1128 QVPVGSDQLRNHLA
+1128 
-1142 GRAAFSVDDGFVYPY
+1142 
-1157 QNHTNAGLPEK
+1157 
-1168 MSMDADLGWL
+1168 
-1178 FGAYLSEGYGS
+1178 
-1189 KYFLSLSNTD
+1189 
-1199 ETFLEEGRAFARK
+1199 
-1212 LGIGFDEKDNFRG
+1212 
-1225 FGHGHDLQLRSS
+1225 
-1237 LLSELLVKTCGKLS
+1237 
-1251 DGKHVPEFSL
+1251 
-1261 GASDEFVGMLLRAYF
+1261 
-1276 DGDGCVDVRNR
+1276 
-1287 AIRVSSRSK
+1287 
-1296 ELIDGI
+1296 
-1302 ALLLGRYGIFASKV
+1302 
-1316 RDGESFAL
+1316 
-1324 WIPARFAPVFKE
+1324 
-1336 KIGFNSPDKKQ
+1336 
-1347 VLEAI
+1347 
-1352 SIPNSS
+1352 
-1358 DYTLDTLDM
+1358 
-1367 TCGFGSILCDLARRV
+1367 
-1382 GMPTRRVNNFTKR
+1382 
-1395 QRIGRATLGRYIG
+1395 
-1408 EFESLARKKGVDVS
+1408 
-1422 AGLAKLRTL
+1422 
-1431 LSEDVVWDEIVA
+1431 
-1443 IERIDTP
+1443 
-1450 KEMVYDFSVPG
+1450 
-1461 LETFV
+1461 
-1466 TAEGVVTHNT
+1466 T

-1505 IPATPSMDIYLTKD
+1505 IPATPSMDIYLDKERGAT
-1519 YAASNEK
+1519 NER

-1537 KVGNVVAFSE
+1537 KVGNVVEFSE

-1555 LHLGPEP
+1555 LHLSVQ
-1562 MADRDTNPEEI
+1562 MMQDRDANAEEV

-1581 RKVQPDKR
+1581 RKVQIEKGGK
-1589 NPNVIHVSMPDAD
+1589 VIRINMENAD
-1602 LSALF
+1602 LSTLF

-1619 GIPGITRVT
+1619 GIPGITRAT
-1628 VVKEGEEWFIQTA
+1628 VVKEGDEWFIQTA
-1641 GSNLGKVVQ
+1641 GSNLGKVILVQ
-1650 VLGVDPTRVYTN
+1650 GVDAARVYTN

-1676 RATLVRELMGTLD
+1676 RSTLVREVMSTLD

-1709 RGYIQQIGR
+1709 KGFIQQIGR
-1718 HGIAGSKS
+1718 HGIAGAKS

-1733 FEITVPTLAAAAVKG
+1733 FEITVPTLAEAAVKG
-1748 EVEDLKGVTE
+1748 ETEELKGVTE

>member
-1 MEQALKTIGG
+1 MSMEQALKTIGG
-11 INFAVFS
+11 IDFAVFS
-18 PSEVRRYSVAEITQP
+18 PNEVRRYSVAEITQP

-75 GHIELAEPVLHISFV
+75 GHIELAEPVLHIAFV
-90 DEINR
+90 DEINI
-95 LVQTT
+95 LIQTT
-100 CRSCGRILL
+100 CRTCGRLL
-109 PQQELDA
+109 LSPEELDA
-116 YRVKITGQTDFTPAL
+116 YRARLSARTDFTPA
-131 QDNIA
+131 IVETVA
-136 KEIATKAK
+136 KEIVTKAK

-151 CGKQQYQ
+151 CGKQQFQ

-179 LPVAIRERLERI
+179 LPVAIRERLERVT
-191 SNEDLDLLGFNSK
+191 NDDLELLGFNPK

-330 SPDPS
+330 SPDPN
-335 LDLGEVGVPFEVAK
+335 LDIGEVGVPFEVAK
-349 KLTIPEKVSPFN
+349 KLTIPEKVSSWN
-361 IEHLKELVNRG
+361 IENLKQLVIKG

-406 FGYIVERHLTDG
+406 SGYIVERHLMDG

-440 VLPFRTFRLH
+440 VLPYRTFRLH

-490 LSPRYGGPIIGGIR
+490 LTPRYGGPIIGGIR

-511 MLTRDETYLTPAEFS
+511 MLTSDETFLTAAEFS
-526 NLALVGD
+526 NLALVGG

-538 PEPEVKGVH
+538 PEPNAKST
-547 PMYTGK
+547 YTGK

-572 AKAQRT
+572 AKASKT
-578 GTANDVVIRDGQ
+578 GSSNDVVVKDGH
-590 LVSGVVD
+590 LISGVVD
-597 KAVIGAE
+597 KAAIGAE

-635 FLTRRGF
+635 YLTRRGF
-642 TYGFNELELSTEA
+642 TYGFNELELPAEA
-655 KKGITDALDE
+655 KKGIKDALDE
-665 AYANV
+665 AYAKV
-670 SDLLKKY
+670 FDLIKDYKTGKLM
-677 RAGTLQLTRGL
+677 LTRGL
-688 SPEDSLEAYIVNEL
+688 SPEETLEANIVSEL

-708 AGRIADRAFPGENSG
+708 AGRIADRAFPLENSG

-751 GKRIDHGM
+751 GKRIEKGM
-759 KGRALSHFPWNDT
+759 RGRALSHFLWNDNT
-772 SPEAKGFVRSNY
+772 PEAKGFVRSNY
-784 RDGLSPTEFFFHA
+784 RDGLTPTEFFFHA

-840 GHIIQFLYGED
+840 GNVVQFLYGED

-867 RLIETEELSHKSKGR
+867 RLIETEELLNKAKAKL
-882 VDEEEIAKL
+882 DEETVARL
-891 LKKYQPTLN
+891 MKKYHPILN
-900 ERLVRE
+900 QRLTKE
-906 LTEKLGASHLNGEGL
+906 LTEKLTNSHLSEEGAKDSL
-921 RETMEKVDEAMDY
+921 EKVAEALDY

-954 GTQMSIARDESVI
+954 GTQM
-967 VREKG
+967 
-972 KVRTVGIGE
+972 
-981 FVDGLMMRNPV
+981 
-992 TKDGEAE
+992 
-999 WCDLAEN
+999 
-1006 SDIQVPS
+1006 
-1013 LNSKGGIE
+1013 
-1021 WKPLHSVSRHT
+1021 
-1032 PLRPLIRVRTRSG
+1032 
-1045 RAIVATDN
+1045 
-1053 HSFVTRL
+1053 
-1060 SGNLTPILGRE
+1060 
-1071 LRPGDMIPVLK
+1071 
-1082 RLSIE
+1082 
-1087 NQSVDLELSEIFSK
+1087 
-1101 ETHWFGSEL
+1101 
-1110 SKARALGKNWNKG
+1110 
-1123 YGASY
+1123 
-1128 QVPVGSDQLRNHLA
+1128 
-1142 GRAAFSVDDGFVYPY
+1142 
-1157 QNHTNAGLPEK
+1157 
-1168 MSMDADLGWL
+1168 
-1178 FGAYLSEGYGS
+1178 
-1189 KYFLSLSNTD
+1189 
-1199 ETFLEEGRAFARK
+1199 
-1212 LGIGFDEKDNFRG
+1212 
-1225 FGHGHDLQLRSS
+1225 
-1237 LLSELLVKTCGKLS
+1237 
-1251 DGKHVPEFSL
+1251 
-1261 GASDEFVGMLLRAYF
+1261 
-1276 DGDGCVDVRNR
+1276 
-1287 AIRVSSRSK
+1287 
-1296 ELIDGI
+1296 
-1302 ALLLGRYGIFASKV
+1302 
-1316 RDGESFAL
+1316 
-1324 WIPARFAPVFKE
+1324 
-1336 KIGFNSPDKKQ
+1336 
-1347 VLEAI
+1347 
-1352 SIPNSS
+1352 
-1358 DYTLDTLDM
+1358 
-1367 TCGFGSILCDLARRV
+1367 
-1382 GMPTRRVNNFTKR
+1382 
-1395 QRIGRATLGRYIG
+1395 
-1408 EFESLARKKGVDVS
+1408 
-1422 AGLAKLRTL
+1422 
-1431 LSEDVVWDEIVA
+1431 
-1443 IERIDTP
+1443 
-1450 KEMVYDFSVPG
+1450 
-1461 LETFV
+1461 
-1466 TAEGVVTHNT
+1466 T
-1476 LRTFHFAGVRERDVT
+1476 LRTFHFAGVKERDVT

-1505 IPATPSMDIYLTKD
+1505 IPATPSMDIYLDKEHG
-1519 YAASNEK
+1519 ASNEK

-1537 KVGNVVAFSE
+1537 KVGNVVSFSE

-1555 LHLGPEP
+1555 LHLSQD
-1562 MADRDTNPEEI
+1562 MLADRDTKAEEI

-1581 RKVQPDKR
+1581 RNVQPDKSGK
-1589 NPNVIHVSMPDAD
+1589 VIHVNMEGAD
-1602 LSALF
+1602 LSTLF

-1619 GIPGITRVT
+1619 GIPGVTRVT

-1641 GSNLGKVVQ
+1641 GSNLGKVIAVQ
-1650 VLGVDPTRVYTN
+1650 GVDPTRVYTN
-1662 NVHEVAQVLGIEAA
+1662 NVQEVAQVLGIEAA
-1676 RATLVRELMGTLD
+1676 RATLVREVMSTLD

-1709 RGYIQQIGR
+1709 KGFIQQIGR

-1733 FEITVPTLAAAAVKG
+1733 FEITVPTLAEAAVKG
-1748 EVEDLKGVTE
+1748 EIEDLKGVTE

>member
-18 PSEVRRYSVAEITQP
+18 PAEVRRYSVAEITQP

-75 GHIELAEPVLHISFV
+75 GHVELAEPVLHIAFV

-116 YRVKITGQTDFTPAL
+116 YRARVTSQTDFTPAL
-131 QDNIA
+131 VDSVA

-191 SNEDLDLLGFNSK
+191 NNEDLQLLGFNAR

-330 SPDPS
+330 SPDPN
-335 LDLGEVGVPFEVAK
+335 LDIGEVGVPFEVAK

-361 IEHLKELVNRG
+361 IEHLKDLVNKG

-406 FGYIVERHLTDG
+406 PGYIVERHLMDS

-480 LMLMKVQDQI
+480 LMLMRVQDQI

-511 MLTRDETYLTPAEFS
+511 MLTRDETLLTSAEFS
-526 NLALVGD
+526 NLALVGE

-538 PEPEVKGVH
+538 PEPATKGAH

-553 QLFSLFLPK
+553 QLFSLFVPK

-572 AKAQRT
+572 AKAQKT
-578 GTANDVVIRDGQ
+578 GATNDVVIRDGQ
-590 LVSGVVD
+590 LISGVVD

-642 TYGFNELELSTEA
+642 TYGFNELELPAEA
-655 KKGITDALDE
+655 KKGITDAIDE
-665 AYANV
+665 AYASV
-670 SDLLKKY
+670 ADLLKKY
-677 RAGTLQLTRGL
+677 KAGTLQLTRGL

-708 AGRIADRAFPGENSG
+708 AGRIADRAFPAENSG

-751 GKRIDHGM
+751 GKRIDHGL
-759 KGRALSHFPWNDT
+759 KGRSLSHFPWNDP

-784 RDGLSPTEFFFHA
+784 REGLSPTEFFFHA

-867 RLIETEELSHKSKGR
+867 RLVETEELSYKTKGR
-882 VDEEEIAKL
+882 VDGAELEKL
-891 LKKYQPTLN
+891 LKKYQPILN

-906 LTEKLGASHLNGEGL
+906 LGDKLGSSHLTEDGL
-921 RETMEKVDEAMDY
+921 KETMEKVAEALDY

-954 GTQMSIARDESVI
+954 GTQM
-967 VREKG
+967 
-972 KVRTVGIGE
+972 
-981 FVDGLMMRNPV
+981 
-992 TKDGEAE
+992 
-999 WCDLAEN
+999 
-1006 SDIQVPS
+1006 
-1013 LNSKGGIE
+1013 
-1021 WKPLHSVSRHT
+1021 
-1032 PLRPLIRVRTRSG
+1032 
-1045 RAIVATDN
+1045 
-1053 HSFVTRL
+1053 
-1060 SGNLTPILGRE
+1060 
-1071 LRPGDMIPVLK
+1071 
-1082 RLSIE
+1082 
-1087 NQSVDLELSEIFSK
+1087 
-1101 ETHWFGSEL
+1101 
-1110 SKARALGKNWNKG
+1110 
-1123 YGASY
+1123 
-1128 QVPVGSDQLRNHLA
+1128 
-1142 GRAAFSVDDGFVYPY
+1142 
-1157 QNHTNAGLPEK
+1157 
-1168 MSMDADLGWL
+1168 
-1178 FGAYLSEGYGS
+1178 
-1189 KYFLSLSNTD
+1189 
-1199 ETFLEEGRAFARK
+1199 
-1212 LGIGFDEKDNFRG
+1212 
-1225 FGHGHDLQLRSS
+1225 
-1237 LLSELLVKTCGKLS
+1237 
-1251 DGKHVPEFSL
+1251 
-1261 GASDEFVGMLLRAYF
+1261 
-1276 DGDGCVDVRNR
+1276 
-1287 AIRVSSRSK
+1287 
-1296 ELIDGI
+1296 
-1302 ALLLGRYGIFASKV
+1302 
-1316 RDGESFAL
+1316 
-1324 WIPARFAPVFKE
+1324 
-1336 KIGFNSPDKKQ
+1336 
-1347 VLEAI
+1347 
-1352 SIPNSS
+1352 
-1358 DYTLDTLDM
+1358 
-1367 TCGFGSILCDLARRV
+1367 
-1382 GMPTRRVNNFTKR
+1382 
-1395 QRIGRATLGRYIG
+1395 
-1408 EFESLARKKGVDVS
+1408 
-1422 AGLAKLRTL
+1422 
-1431 LSEDVVWDEIVA
+1431 
-1443 IERIDTP
+1443 
-1450 KEMVYDFSVPG
+1450 
-1461 LETFV
+1461 
-1466 TAEGVVTHNT
+1466 T

-1519 YAASNEK
+1519 YAAQNEK
-1526 AVKVAKEILFT
+1526 AVRVAKEILFT
-1537 KVGNVVAFSE
+1537 KVGNVVSFSE

-1555 LHLGPEP
+1555 LHLSPDL
-1562 MADRDTNPEEI
+1562 MADRDTSPDEI
-1573 AKVIETGK
+1573 SKVIETGK
-1581 RKVQPDKR
+1581 RKVQQDKR
-1589 NPNVIHVSMPDAD
+1589 NANVLHVSMPEAD

-1650 VLGVDPTRVYTN
+1650 VQGVDPARVYTN

-1676 RATLVRELMGTLD
+1676 RATLVRELMSTLD
-1689 EQGLEVDIRHIFL
+1689 EQGLEVDVRHIFL

-1709 RGYIQQIGR
+1709 KGYIQQIGR
-1718 HGIAGSKS
+1718 HGIAGTKS

-1733 FEITVPTLAAAAVKG
+1733 FEITVPTLAEAAVKG

-1758 NVIVGLPIPVGTG
+1758 NVIVGLPIPLGTG
-1771 MIDLYMS
+1771 MIELYMS

>member
-1 MEQALKTIGG
+1 MEQALKTIAG

-18 PSEVRRYSVAEITQP
+18 PAEVRKYSVAEITQP

-62 TCGSTAGRCPGHF
+62 TCGNTAGRCPGHF
-75 GHIELAEPVLHISFV
+75 GHIELAEPVLHIAFV

-100 CRSCGRILL
+100 CRSCGRVLL

-116 YRVKITGQTDFTPAL
+116 YRTKLASQSDFTPSL
-131 QDNIA
+131 VESVA

-191 SNEDLDLLGFNSK
+191 NDEDLGLLEFSSK
-204 AARPEWFV
+204 SARPEWFV

-330 SPDPS
+330 SPDPN
-335 LDLGEVGVPFEVAK
+335 LDIGEVGVPFEVAK

-361 IEHLKELVNRG
+361 IEHLKGLVNKG

-406 FGYIVERHLTDG
+406 SGYIVERHLMDG

-511 MLTRDETYLTPAEFS
+511 MLTRDETMLTTAEFS

-533 YDGDL
+533 FIGDL
-538 PEPEVKGVH
+538 PEPAVKGPR

-578 GTANDVVIRDGQ
+578 GASNDVVIRDGE

-621 ARNFLNSILKVLKT
+621 ARNFLNSILKVLKN

-642 TYGFNELELSTEA
+642 TYGFNELELPSEA
-655 KKGITDALDE
+655 KQGITDALDE
-665 AYANV
+665 AYSSV
-670 SDLLKKY
+670 TDLQKKY
-677 RAGTLQLTRGL
+677 KAGSLQLTRGL
-688 SPEDSLEAYIVNEL
+688 SAEDTLEAYIVNEL
-702 ARARDK
+702 AKARDK
-708 AGRIADRAFPGENSG
+708 AGRIADRALPAENSG

-751 GKRIDHGM
+751 GKRISHGL
-759 KGRALSHFPWNDT
+759 KGRALSHFAWNDP
-772 SPEAKGFVRSNY
+772 SPTAKGFVKSNY

-867 RLIETEELSHKSKGR
+867 RLVETEELSYKSKGK
-882 VDEEEIAKL
+882 VDGAELEKL
-891 LKKYQPTLN
+891 LKKYQPQLN
-900 ERLVRE
+900 ERLLKE
-906 LTEKLGASHLNGEGL
+906 LNDKLGGSHLNDEGL
-921 RETMEKVDEAMDY
+921 KETMEKVAEALDY

-954 GTQMSIARDESVI
+954 GTQM
-967 VREKG
+967 
-972 KVRTVGIGE
+972 
-981 FVDGLMMRNPV
+981 
-992 TKDGEAE
+992 
-999 WCDLAEN
+999 
-1006 SDIQVPS
+1006 
-1013 LNSKGGIE
+1013 
-1021 WKPLHSVSRHT
+1021 
-1032 PLRPLIRVRTRSG
+1032 
-1045 RAIVATDN
+1045 
-1053 HSFVTRL
+1053 
-1060 SGNLTPILGRE
+1060 
-1071 LRPGDMIPVLK
+1071 
-1082 RLSIE
+1082 
-1087 NQSVDLELSEIFSK
+1087 
-1101 ETHWFGSEL
+1101 
-1110 SKARALGKNWNKG
+1110 
-1123 YGASY
+1123 
-1128 QVPVGSDQLRNHLA
+1128 
-1142 GRAAFSVDDGFVYPY
+1142 
-1157 QNHTNAGLPEK
+1157 
-1168 MSMDADLGWL
+1168 
-1178 FGAYLSEGYGS
+1178 
-1189 KYFLSLSNTD
+1189 
-1199 ETFLEEGRAFARK
+1199 
-1212 LGIGFDEKDNFRG
+1212 
-1225 FGHGHDLQLRSS
+1225 
-1237 LLSELLVKTCGKLS
+1237 
-1251 DGKHVPEFSL
+1251 
-1261 GASDEFVGMLLRAYF
+1261 
-1276 DGDGCVDVRNR
+1276 
-1287 AIRVSSRSK
+1287 
-1296 ELIDGI
+1296 
-1302 ALLLGRYGIFASKV
+1302 
-1316 RDGESFAL
+1316 
-1324 WIPARFAPVFKE
+1324 
-1336 KIGFNSPDKKQ
+1336 
-1347 VLEAI
+1347 
-1352 SIPNSS
+1352 
-1358 DYTLDTLDM
+1358 
-1367 TCGFGSILCDLARRV
+1367 
-1382 GMPTRRVNNFTKR
+1382 
-1395 QRIGRATLGRYIG
+1395 
-1408 EFESLARKKGVDVS
+1408 
-1422 AGLAKLRTL
+1422 
-1431 LSEDVVWDEIVA
+1431 
-1443 IERIDTP
+1443 
-1450 KEMVYDFSVPG
+1450 
-1461 LETFV
+1461 
-1466 TAEGVVTHNT
+1466 T

-1505 IPATPSMDIYLTKD
+1505 IPAKPSMDIYLAKD
-1519 YAASNEK
+1519 YAAQNEK

-1555 LHLGPEP
+1555 LHLSPEM
-1562 MADRDTNPEEI
+1562 MADRDTTPEEI

-1581 RKVQPDKR
+1581 RKVQQDKR
-1589 NPNVIHVSMPDAD
+1589 NPNIIHVSMPEAD

-1628 VVKEGEEWFIQTA
+1628 VVKEGEEWFIQTS

-1650 VLGVDPTRVYTN
+1650 VQGVDQARVYTN

-1676 RATLVRELMGTLD
+1676 RATLVRELMSTLD

-1709 RGYIQQIGR
+1709 KGYIQQIGR
-1718 HGIAGSKS
+1718 HGIAGTKS

-1733 FEITVPTLAAAAVKG
+1733 FEITVPTLAEAAVKG

>member
-1 MEQALKTIGG
+1 
-11 INFAVFS
+11 
-18 PSEVRRYSVAEITQP
+18 
-33 ETYDEDGMPVQGG
+33 
-46 LMDSRLGTLEP
+46 
-57 GQKCG
+57 
-62 TCGSTAGRCPGHF
+62 
-75 GHIELAEPVLHISFV
+75 
-90 DEINR
+90 
-95 LVQTT
+95 
-100 CRSCGRILL
+100 
-109 PQQELDA
+109 LDA
-116 YRVKITGQTDFTPAL
+116 YRVKLTNQTDFTPSLSEAV
-131 QDNIA
+131 A

-191 SNEDLDLLGFNSK
+191 NNDDLDVLGFNSK

-335 LDLGEVGVPFEVAK
+335 LDIGEVGVPFEVAK

-361 IEHLKELVNRG
+361 IDHLKDLVNKG

-406 FGYIVERHLTDG
+406 PGYIVERHLMDG

-480 LMLMKVQDQI
+480 LMLMRVQDQI

-511 MLTRDETYLTPAEFS
+511 MLTRDETMLTPAEFS

-533 YDGDL
+533 YVADL
-538 PEPEVKGVH
+538 PEPAQKGAH

-578 GTANDVVIRDGQ
+578 GTTNDVVIRDGQ
-590 LVSGVVD
+590 LISGVVD

-642 TYGFNELELSTEA
+642 TYGFNELELPSEA
-655 KKGITDALDE
+655 KKGITEALDE

-677 RAGTLQLTRGL
+677 KAGTLQLTRGL
-688 SPEDSLEAYIVNEL
+688 SPEASLEAYIVNEL

-708 AGRIADRAFPGENSG
+708 AGRIADRAFPAENSG

-759 KGRALSHFPWNDT
+759 KGRALSHFPWGDA

-867 RLIETEELSHKSKGR
+867 RLIETEELSHKSKAKAAGED
-882 VDEEEIAKL
+882 VDKL
-891 LKKYQPTLN
+891 LKKYQQSLN
-900 ERLVRE
+900 DRLVKE
-906 LTEKLGASHLNGEGL
+906 LTEKLGASHLTEEGL
-921 RETMEKVDEAMDY
+921 KKVDEALDY

-954 GTQMSIARDESVI
+954 GTQM
-967 VREKG
+967 
-972 KVRTVGIGE
+972 
-981 FVDGLMMRNPV
+981 
-992 TKDGEAE
+992 
-999 WCDLAEN
+999 
-1006 SDIQVPS
+1006 
-1013 LNSKGGIE
+1013 
-1021 WKPLHSVSRHT
+1021 
-1032 PLRPLIRVRTRSG
+1032 
-1045 RAIVATDN
+1045 
-1053 HSFVTRL
+1053 
-1060 SGNLTPILGRE
+1060 
-1071 LRPGDMIPVLK
+1071 
-1082 RLSIE
+1082 
-1087 NQSVDLELSEIFSK
+1087 
-1101 ETHWFGSEL
+1101 
-1110 SKARALGKNWNKG
+1110 
-1123 YGASY
+1123 
-1128 QVPVGSDQLRNHLA
+1128 
-1142 GRAAFSVDDGFVYPY
+1142 
-1157 QNHTNAGLPEK
+1157 
-1168 MSMDADLGWL
+1168 
-1178 FGAYLSEGYGS
+1178 
-1189 KYFLSLSNTD
+1189 
-1199 ETFLEEGRAFARK
+1199 
-1212 LGIGFDEKDNFRG
+1212 
-1225 FGHGHDLQLRSS
+1225 
-1237 LLSELLVKTCGKLS
+1237 
-1251 DGKHVPEFSL
+1251 
-1261 GASDEFVGMLLRAYF
+1261 
-1276 DGDGCVDVRNR
+1276 
-1287 AIRVSSRSK
+1287 
-1296 ELIDGI
+1296 
-1302 ALLLGRYGIFASKV
+1302 
-1316 RDGESFAL
+1316 
-1324 WIPARFAPVFKE
+1324 
-1336 KIGFNSPDKKQ
+1336 
-1347 VLEAI
+1347 
-1352 SIPNSS
+1352 
-1358 DYTLDTLDM
+1358 
-1367 TCGFGSILCDLARRV
+1367 
-1382 GMPTRRVNNFTKR
+1382 
-1395 QRIGRATLGRYIG
+1395 
-1408 EFESLARKKGVDVS
+1408 
-1422 AGLAKLRTL
+1422 
-1431 LSEDVVWDEIVA
+1431 
-1443 IERIDTP
+1443 
-1450 KEMVYDFSVPG
+1450 
-1461 LETFV
+1461 
-1466 TAEGVVTHNT
+1466 T

-1505 IPATPSMDIYLTKD
+1505 IPATPSMDIYFTKE
-1519 YAASNEK
+1519 YAVSNEK

-1537 KVGNVVAFSE
+1537 KVGNVVEFSE

-1555 LHLGPEP
+1555 LHLGPVL
-1562 MADRDTNPEEI
+1562 MTDRDTNPEEI
-1573 AKVIETGK
+1573 SKVIETGK
-1581 RKVQPDKR
+1581 RKVQSDKK
-1589 NPNVIHVSMPDAD
+1589 NPNVLHVSMPDAD

-1650 VLGVDPTRVYTN
+1650 VQGVDPARVYTN

-1676 RATLVRELMGTLD
+1676 RATLVRELMSTLD

-1718 HGIAGSKS
+1718 HGIAGTKS

-1733 FEITVPTLAAAAVKG
+1733 FEITVPTLAEAAVKG

>member
-18 PSEVRRYSVAEITQP
+18 PSEVRRYSVAEVTQP

-46 LMDSRLGTLEP
+46 LMDNRLGTLEP

-75 GHIELAEPVLHISFV
+75 GHIELAEPVLHIAFV

-95 LVQTT
+95 LIQSS

-109 PQQELDA
+109 PQAELDA
-116 YRVKITGQTDFTPAL
+116 YRVRLANKTDFTPAIL
-131 QDNIA
+131 ESVA
-136 KEIATKAK
+136 KEITTKAK

-191 SNEDLDLLGFNSK
+191 NNDDLDLLGFNSR

-212 LQVLPVPPLT
+212 LQVLAVPPLT

-335 LDLGEVGVPFEVAK
+335 LDIGEVGVPFEVAK
-349 KLTIPEKVSPFN
+349 KLTIPEKVSPWN
-361 IEHLKELVNRG
+361 IESLKQLVMKG

-399 ALADSLA
+399 ALADSLVS
-406 FGYIVERHLTDG
+406 GYVVERHLNDG

-440 VLPFRTFRLH
+440 VLPYRTFRLH

-480 LMLMKVQDQI
+480 LMLMRVQDQI

-511 MLTRDETYLTPAEFS
+511 MLTRDETLLTPGEFS
-526 NLALVGD
+526 NLALVGGFE
-533 YDGDL
+533 GDL
-538 PEPEVKGVH
+538 PEPAHKGAK
-547 PMYTGK
+547 PAYTGK
-553 QLFSLFLPK
+553 QLFTLFLPK

-572 AKAQRT
+572 AKSSKT
-578 GTANDVVIRDGQ
+578 GASNDVVIKDGE
-590 LVSGVVD
+590 LISGVVD

-635 FLTRRGF
+635 YLTRRGF
-642 TYGFNELELSTEA
+642 TYGFNELELPAEA
-655 KKGITDALDE
+655 KKAITDSLDE
-665 AYANV
+665 AYSNV
-670 SDLLKKY
+670 FDLIKKY
-677 RAGTLQLTRGL
+677 KAGQLQLTRGL

-702 ARARDK
+702 SRARDR
-708 AGRIADRAFPGENSG
+708 AGKIADRSFPPENSG

-751 GKRIDHGM
+751 GKRIEKGM
-759 KGRALSHFPWNDT
+759 RGRALSHFPWNDQ

-784 RDGLSPTEFFFHA
+784 REGLSPTEFFFHA

-840 GHIIQFLYGED
+840 GNIIQFFYGED

-867 RLIETEELSHKSKGR
+867 RLLETEELLNKGR
-882 VDEEEIAKL
+882 AKLDEETVERL
-891 LKKYQPTLN
+891 MKKYQPVLN
-900 ERLVRE
+900 ERLIKE
-906 LTEKLGASHLNGEGL
+906 LQDKLTGSYLTEEGAKESL
-921 RETMEKVDEAMDY
+921 EKVAEALDY

-954 GTQMSIARDESVI
+954 GTQM
-967 VREKG
+967 
-972 KVRTVGIGE
+972 
-981 FVDGLMMRNPV
+981 
-992 TKDGEAE
+992 
-999 WCDLAEN
+999 
-1006 SDIQVPS
+1006 
-1013 LNSKGGIE
+1013 
-1021 WKPLHSVSRHT
+1021 
-1032 PLRPLIRVRTRSG
+1032 
-1045 RAIVATDN
+1045 
-1053 HSFVTRL
+1053 
-1060 SGNLTPILGRE
+1060 
-1071 LRPGDMIPVLK
+1071 
-1082 RLSIE
+1082 
-1087 NQSVDLELSEIFSK
+1087 
-1101 ETHWFGSEL
+1101 
-1110 SKARALGKNWNKG
+1110 
-1123 YGASY
+1123 
-1128 QVPVGSDQLRNHLA
+1128 
-1142 GRAAFSVDDGFVYPY
+1142 
-1157 QNHTNAGLPEK
+1157 
-1168 MSMDADLGWL
+1168 
-1178 FGAYLSEGYGS
+1178 
-1189 KYFLSLSNTD
+1189 
-1199 ETFLEEGRAFARK
+1199 
-1212 LGIGFDEKDNFRG
+1212 
-1225 FGHGHDLQLRSS
+1225 
-1237 LLSELLVKTCGKLS
+1237 
-1251 DGKHVPEFSL
+1251 
-1261 GASDEFVGMLLRAYF
+1261 
-1276 DGDGCVDVRNR
+1276 
-1287 AIRVSSRSK
+1287 
-1296 ELIDGI
+1296 
-1302 ALLLGRYGIFASKV
+1302 
-1316 RDGESFAL
+1316 
-1324 WIPARFAPVFKE
+1324 
-1336 KIGFNSPDKKQ
+1336 
-1347 VLEAI
+1347 
-1352 SIPNSS
+1352 
-1358 DYTLDTLDM
+1358 
-1367 TCGFGSILCDLARRV
+1367 
-1382 GMPTRRVNNFTKR
+1382 
-1395 QRIGRATLGRYIG
+1395 
-1408 EFESLARKKGVDVS
+1408 
-1422 AGLAKLRTL
+1422 
-1431 LSEDVVWDEIVA
+1431 
-1443 IERIDTP
+1443 
-1450 KEMVYDFSVPG
+1450 
-1461 LETFV
+1461 
-1466 TAEGVVTHNT
+1466 T

-1505 IPATPSMDIYLTKD
+1505 IPATPSMDIYLDKEHG
-1519 YAASNEK
+1519 ASNEK

-1537 KVGNVVAFSE
+1537 KVGNVVDYSE

-1555 LHLGPEP
+1555 LHLSEQ
-1562 MADRDTNPEEI
+1562 MMLDRDATPEEV

-1581 RKVQPDKR
+1581 RNVQMERGKIIR
-1589 NPNVIHVSMPDAD
+1589 VNMENAD
-1602 LSALF
+1602 LSMLF
-1607 TLRNKILNMKLK
+1607 TLRNKVLNMKLK

-1628 VVKEGEEWFIQTA
+1628 VVKEGDEWFIQSA
-1641 GSNLGKVVQ
+1641 GSNLGKVVAVQ
-1650 VLGVDPTRVYTN
+1650 GVDPTRVYTN

-1676 RATLVRELMGTLD
+1676 RATLVREVMSTLD

-1709 RGYIQQIGR
+1709 KGYIQQIGR
-1718 HGIAGSKS
+1718 HGIAGAKS

-1733 FEITVPTLAAAAVKG
+1733 FEITVPTLAEAAVKG

>member
-1 MEQALKTIGG
+1 MSMEQALKTIGG

-18 PSEVRRYSVAEITQP
+18 PAEVRKYSVAEITQP

-75 GHIELAEPVLHISFV
+75 GHIELAEPVLHIAFV

-116 YRVKITGQTDFTPAL
+116 YRAKLTSQTDFTPSL
-131 QDNIA
+131 VETVA

-179 LPVAIRERLERI
+179 LPVAIRERLERVN
-191 SNEDLDLLGFNSK
+191 NEDLSLLGFNSK

-335 LDLGEVGVPFEVAK
+335 LDIGEVGVPFEVAK
-349 KLTIPEKVSPFN
+349 KLTIPEKVSPAN
-361 IEHLKELVNRG
+361 IEHLKELVNKG

-406 FGYIVERHLTDG
+406 PGYIVERHLMDG

-480 LMLMKVQDQI
+480 LMLMRVQDQI

-511 MLTRDETYLTPAEFS
+511 MLTRDETFLTTAEFS

-533 YDGDL
+533 FDGDL
-538 PEPEVKGVH
+538 PEPATKGAH

-562 GMNYVLTSKW
+562 DMNYVLTSKW

-578 GTANDVVIRDGQ
+578 GATNDVVIRDGE
-590 LVSGVVD
+590 LISGVVD

-642 TYGFNELELSTEA
+642 TYGFNELELPGEA

-665 AYANV
+665 AYASV
-670 SDLLKKY
+670 ADLQKKY
-677 RAGTLQLTRGL
+677 KAGALQLTRGL
-688 SPEDSLEAYIVNEL
+688 SAEDTLEAYIVNEL
-702 ARARDK
+702 AKARDK
-708 AGRIADRAFPGENSG
+708 AGRIADRAFPPENSG

-751 GKRIDHGM
+751 GKRISHGL
-759 KGRALSHFPWNDT
+759 KGRALSHFPWDDP
-772 SPEAKGFVRSNY
+772 SPTAKGFVKSNY
-784 RDGLSPTEFFFHA
+784 REGLSPTEFFFHA

-840 GHIIQFLYGED
+840 GHVIQFLYGED

-867 RLIETEELSHKSKGR
+867 RLVETEELSHKSKGK
-882 VDEEEIAKL
+882 VDVEELEKL
-891 LKKYQPTLN
+891 LKKYQPLLN

-906 LTEKLGASHLNGEGL
+906 LNEKLAASHLTEEGL
-921 RETMEKVDEAMDY
+921 KETMERVDEALDY

-954 GTQMSIARDESVI
+954 GTQM
-967 VREKG
+967 
-972 KVRTVGIGE
+972 
-981 FVDGLMMRNPV
+981 
-992 TKDGEAE
+992 
-999 WCDLAEN
+999 
-1006 SDIQVPS
+1006 
-1013 LNSKGGIE
+1013 
-1021 WKPLHSVSRHT
+1021 
-1032 PLRPLIRVRTRSG
+1032 
-1045 RAIVATDN
+1045 
-1053 HSFVTRL
+1053 
-1060 SGNLTPILGRE
+1060 
-1071 LRPGDMIPVLK
+1071 
-1082 RLSIE
+1082 
-1087 NQSVDLELSEIFSK
+1087 
-1101 ETHWFGSEL
+1101 
-1110 SKARALGKNWNKG
+1110 
-1123 YGASY
+1123 
-1128 QVPVGSDQLRNHLA
+1128 
-1142 GRAAFSVDDGFVYPY
+1142 
-1157 QNHTNAGLPEK
+1157 
-1168 MSMDADLGWL
+1168 
-1178 FGAYLSEGYGS
+1178 
-1189 KYFLSLSNTD
+1189 
-1199 ETFLEEGRAFARK
+1199 
-1212 LGIGFDEKDNFRG
+1212 
-1225 FGHGHDLQLRSS
+1225 
-1237 LLSELLVKTCGKLS
+1237 
-1251 DGKHVPEFSL
+1251 
-1261 GASDEFVGMLLRAYF
+1261 
-1276 DGDGCVDVRNR
+1276 
-1287 AIRVSSRSK
+1287 
-1296 ELIDGI
+1296 
-1302 ALLLGRYGIFASKV
+1302 
-1316 RDGESFAL
+1316 
-1324 WIPARFAPVFKE
+1324 
-1336 KIGFNSPDKKQ
+1336 
-1347 VLEAI
+1347 
-1352 SIPNSS
+1352 
-1358 DYTLDTLDM
+1358 
-1367 TCGFGSILCDLARRV
+1367 
-1382 GMPTRRVNNFTKR
+1382 
-1395 QRIGRATLGRYIG
+1395 
-1408 EFESLARKKGVDVS
+1408 
-1422 AGLAKLRTL
+1422 
-1431 LSEDVVWDEIVA
+1431 
-1443 IERIDTP
+1443 
-1450 KEMVYDFSVPG
+1450 
-1461 LETFV
+1461 
-1466 TAEGVVTHNT
+1466 T

-1519 YAASNEK
+1519 YASVNEK

-1537 KVGNVVAFSE
+1537 KVGNVVEFSE

-1555 LHLGPEP
+1555 LHLNPEM

-1573 AKVIETGK
+1573 SKVIETGK
-1581 RKVQPDKR
+1581 RKVQQDKR
-1589 NPNVIHVSMPDAD
+1589 NPNVIHVSMPEAD

-1650 VLGVDPTRVYTN
+1650 VQGVDPTKVYTN

-1676 RATLVRELMGTLD
+1676 RATLVRELMSTLD

-1709 RGYIQQIGR
+1709 KGYIQQIGR
-1718 HGIAGSKS
+1718 HGIAGTKS

-1733 FEITVPTLAAAAVKG
+1733 FEITVPTLAEAAVKG

>member
-1 MEQALKTIGG
+1 MSMEQALKTIGG

-18 PSEVRRYSVAEITQP
+18 PSEVRKYSVAEITQP

-75 GHIELAEPVLHISFV
+75 GHIELAEPVLHIAFV

-116 YRVKITGQTDFTPAL
+116 YHAKLTSQTDFTPAL
-131 QDNIA
+131 LETVA

-191 SNEDLDLLGFNSK
+191 NNEDLELLGFNSR

-335 LDLGEVGVPFEVAK
+335 LDIGEVGVPFEVAK

-361 IEHLKELVNRG
+361 IEHLKELVNKG

-406 FGYIVERHLTDG
+406 SGYIVERHLMDG

-480 LMLMKVQDQI
+480 LMLMRVQDQI

-511 MLTRDETYLTPAEFS
+511 MLTRDETNLTPAEFS

-533 YDGDL
+533 YSGDL
-538 PEPEVKGVH
+538 PEPAVKGAH

-578 GTANDVVIRDGQ
+578 GTTNDVVIRDGE

-642 TYGFNELELSTEA
+642 TYGFNELELPSEA

-670 SDLLKKY
+670 ADLLKKY
-677 RAGTLQLTRGL
+677 KAGTLQLTRGL
-688 SPEDSLEAYIVNEL
+688 SPEDSLEAYVVNEL
-702 ARARDK
+702 AKARDR
-708 AGRIADRAFPGENSG
+708 AGRIADRAFPAENSG

-784 RDGLSPTEFFFHA
+784 RDGLTPTEFFFHA

-840 GHIIQFLYGED
+840 GHVIQFLYGED

-867 RLIETEELSHKSKGR
+867 RLVETEELSYKTKAK
-882 VDEEEIAKL
+882 VEDEVLEKL

-900 ERLVRE
+900 ERLVKE
-906 LTEKLGASHLNGEGL
+906 LTEKLRDSHLTEEGL
-921 RETMEKVDEAMDY
+921 KETMEKVDEAMDY

-954 GTQMSIARDESVI
+954 GTQM
-967 VREKG
+967 
-972 KVRTVGIGE
+972 
-981 FVDGLMMRNPV
+981 
-992 TKDGEAE
+992 
-999 WCDLAEN
+999 
-1006 SDIQVPS
+1006 
-1013 LNSKGGIE
+1013 
-1021 WKPLHSVSRHT
+1021 
-1032 PLRPLIRVRTRSG
+1032 
-1045 RAIVATDN
+1045 
-1053 HSFVTRL
+1053 
-1060 SGNLTPILGRE
+1060 
-1071 LRPGDMIPVLK
+1071 
-1082 RLSIE
+1082 
-1087 NQSVDLELSEIFSK
+1087 
-1101 ETHWFGSEL
+1101 
-1110 SKARALGKNWNKG
+1110 
-1123 YGASY
+1123 
-1128 QVPVGSDQLRNHLA
+1128 
-1142 GRAAFSVDDGFVYPY
+1142 
-1157 QNHTNAGLPEK
+1157 
-1168 MSMDADLGWL
+1168 
-1178 FGAYLSEGYGS
+1178 
-1189 KYFLSLSNTD
+1189 
-1199 ETFLEEGRAFARK
+1199 
-1212 LGIGFDEKDNFRG
+1212 
-1225 FGHGHDLQLRSS
+1225 
-1237 LLSELLVKTCGKLS
+1237 
-1251 DGKHVPEFSL
+1251 
-1261 GASDEFVGMLLRAYF
+1261 
-1276 DGDGCVDVRNR
+1276 
-1287 AIRVSSRSK
+1287 
-1296 ELIDGI
+1296 
-1302 ALLLGRYGIFASKV
+1302 
-1316 RDGESFAL
+1316 
-1324 WIPARFAPVFKE
+1324 
-1336 KIGFNSPDKKQ
+1336 
-1347 VLEAI
+1347 
-1352 SIPNSS
+1352 
-1358 DYTLDTLDM
+1358 
-1367 TCGFGSILCDLARRV
+1367 
-1382 GMPTRRVNNFTKR
+1382 
-1395 QRIGRATLGRYIG
+1395 
-1408 EFESLARKKGVDVS
+1408 
-1422 AGLAKLRTL
+1422 
-1431 LSEDVVWDEIVA
+1431 
-1443 IERIDTP
+1443 
-1450 KEMVYDFSVPG
+1450 
-1461 LETFV
+1461 
-1466 TAEGVVTHNT
+1466 T

-1505 IPATPSMDIYLTKD
+1505 IPATPSMDIYLTKE

-1555 LHLGPEP
+1555 LHLSPEQ
-1562 MADRDTNPEEI
+1562 MADRDTTSEEI
-1573 AKVIETGK
+1573 SKVVETGK
-1581 RKVQPDKR
+1581 RKVQQDKR
-1589 NPNVIHVSMPDAD
+1589 NPNIIHVSMPDAD

-1628 VVKEGEEWFIQTA
+1628 VVKEGEDWFIQTA

-1650 VLGVDPTRVYTN
+1650 VQGVDPTRVYTN

-1676 RATLVRELMGTLD
+1676 RATLVRELMSTLD

-1709 RGYIQQIGR
+1709 KGYIQQIGR
-1718 HGIAGSKS
+1718 HGIAGTKS

-1733 FEITVPTLAAAAVKG
+1733 FEITVPTLAEAAVKG